1 MDSAGRLSVGP
12 RNLRWVI
19 DVVFL
24 PADPPRAGRLALY
37 GDLTATGFTLPAG
50 VDEKVELVLPRGDQ
64 VRRVTV
70 PVRLLGMEQAL
81 EFLTQAD
88 PTGWAAGSAD
98 GQTWADGPSVVGG
111 SADGSSAGGGSAG
124 GPLAGSG
131 SVGGGRSTYGHS
143 GSWAAWGAAAWAG
156 VGLIGRGRVV
166 PDVGAAGYGVWRV
179 APLDPGDRGWLKN
192 LVAAMPAQAYAVPL
206 EGSRPLRLVDPEQ
219 LVRAFWDALAD
230 TLVRTRAATFAVRAG
245 AEAFA
250 EVEPRELTG
259 STEWLSETALAE
271 EAGARLVLR
280 IEPPED
286 EDEFR
291 AVLQLRSGADPSLL
305 VDVADMWSAPA
316 AVLAALGERA
326 ETDLLLALRRGA
338 RVWPPLSAA
347 LRDAAPA
354 EVVVEDEALDELAGD
369 GTALEGA
376 GIEVLWPAELFAGEL
391 AVRGSVQATPTP
403 GAVTG
408 PDFRLSEL
416 LAFRWRPTLDGSE
429 LTEEEVAALAEAKRP
444 MIRMRGRWVR
454 IDQDLVRKLRRGGT
468 RKLTGA
474 EALGAALTG
483 SIDMDGELVPFDPGG
498 PLQTLLHRLRSAEEP
513 APLAEPV
520 GLRATLR
527 DYQRRGVAWMAH
539 LADLGLGGCLADDM
553 GLGKTIQ
560 VIALHLHLSGRGR
573 GPTIVVCP
581 STLLGTWE
589 RELERFAP
597 DVAVRRYHGVGRTL
611 SDLAADEVVLTTY
624 GVVRQDHRV
633 LSEVSWGL
641 AVADEAQHAKNP
653 LSRTARSLRTLP
665 AATRLALTG
674 TPVENRLS
682 ELWSILDW
690 SAPGLLGTLDRFRH
704 DVAVPVERYHDEEA
718 TARLAR
724 VTRPFLLRRRKSD
737 PGIAPEL
744 PQKSEHDVVVPLT
757 VEQATLYQAVTR
769 ESLAKIEAAEGI
781 ARRGL
786 VLSLLTQLKQVC
798 NHPAQFLHEPGPLP
812 RRSGKLAALDEL
824 LDVILAEGESVL
836 IFSQYVEMCRL
847 IESHLAARQVRT
859 LFLHGGIGV
868 RKREHL
874 VEQFQSG
881 QAQVFL
887 LSLKAGGVGLT
898 LTKATH
904 VVHYDR
910 WWNPAVEDQAT
921 DRAYRIGQDRPV
933 QVHRL
938 VTENTLED
946 RIATVIEAKRN
957 LADAVVG
964 SGEAWLSE
972 LSDSELTELVELSTT
987 PAKSGSASAY
997 NPSAVGKAGS

>member
-1 MDSAGRLSVGP
+1 VVVHRLFVSGG
-12 RNLRWVI
+12 NLSPLRRTLLGMF
-19 DVVFL
+19 DAVFV

-37 GDLTATGFTLPAG
+37 GDLAAAG
-50 VDEKVELVLPRGDQ
+50 EVADGTVELVLPKGSQ
-64 VRRVTV
+64 VRRTTV
-70 PVRLLGMEQAL
+70 PARLLSIAETLDRVMQPL
-81 EFLTQAD
+81 
-88 PTGWAAGSAD
+88 
-98 GQTWADGPSVVGG
+98 
-111 SADGSSAGGGSAG
+111 DGSVSWEAWRAAA
-124 GPLAGSG
+124 LAGM
-131 SVGGGRSTYGHS
+131 
-143 GSWAAWGAAAWAG
+143 
-156 VGLIGRGRVV
+156 GLIARGRLV
-166 PDVGAAGYGVWRV
+166 PDRSPSGYGAWRV
-179 APLDPGDRGWLKN
+179 APLDPLDRGWLRN
-192 LVAAMPAQAYAVPL
+192 LGAAMPPYAYALPI
-206 EGSRPLRLVDPEQ
+206 EGTRPVRLVDPEQ

-230 TLVRTRAATFAVRAG
+230 TMVRTPAAAVAVRGG
-245 AEAFA
+245 AAAFA
-250 EVEPRELTG
+250 EVDPVELTG
-259 STEWLSETALAE
+259 PTAWLDETAQSE

-280 IEPPED
+280 IEPPSSHLD
-286 EDEFR
+286 ESDEFR
-291 AVLQLRSGADPSLL
+291 AVLQLRSGVDPSLL
-305 VDVADMWSAPA
+305 VDVADVWSAPA

-338 RVWPPLSAA
+338 RVWPPLGAA
-347 LRDAAPA
+347 LRDAAPS
-354 EVVVEDEALDELAGD
+354 EVGVDDAALEELAED
-369 GTALEGA
+369 STTLEGA
-376 GIEVLWPAELFAGEL
+376 GIEVLWPTELFAGEL
-391 AVRGSVQATPTP
+391 AVRGTVATPTP

-408 PDFRLSEL
+408 PDFSLNEL
-416 LAFRWRPTLDGSE
+416 VAFRWRPTLDGQE
-429 LTEEEVAALAEAKRP
+429 LSEEEVAALAEAKRP

-454 IDQDLVRKLRRGGT
+454 VDHELVRKLQRGGT

-483 SIDMDGELVPFDPGG
+483 TIGVDGELIAFDADGS
-498 PLQTLLHRLRSAEEP
+498 LASMLTRLRAAEEP
-513 APLAEPV
+513 APFVEPA
-520 GLRATLR
+520 GLHATLR
-527 DYQRRGVAWMAH
+527 DYQRRGVAWMAQ
-539 LADLGLGGCLADDM
+539 LAELGLGGCLADDM

-560 VIALHLHLSGRGR
+560 VIALHLHLLGRGR
-573 GPTIVVCP
+573 GPTLVVCP

-589 RELERFAP
+589 REFARFAP
-597 DVAVRRYHGVGRTL
+597 DVPTRRYHGAGRTL
-611 SDLAADEVVLTTY
+611 SDLSPDEVVLTTY

-633 LSEVSWGL
+633 LGEVFWGL

-653 LSRTARSLRTLP
+653 LSRTARALRTLP
-665 AATRLALTG
+665 SATRIALTG

-690 SAPGLLGTLDRFRH
+690 AAPGLLGTLDRFRH

-744 PQKSEHDVVVPLT
+744 PQKTEHDVVVPLT
-757 VEQATLYQAVTR
+757 VEQATLYQAVAKET
-769 ESLAKIEAAEGI
+769 LAKIESAEGI

-798 NHPAQFLHEPGPLP
+798 NHPAQFLHEPGPLE

-847 IESHLAARQVRT
+847 IEAHLAARRVRS

-868 RKREHL
+868 RKREQL
-874 VEQFQSG
+874 VSEFQAG
-881 QAQVFL
+881 EAQVFL

-898 LTKATH
+898 LTRATH

-946 RIATVIEAKRN
+946 RISTVIAGKRD

-972 LSDSELTELVELSTT
+972 LSDTELAELVELSTA

-997 NPSAVGKAGS
+997 NPSSVGRSVGGEEDE

>member
-1 MDSAGRLSVGP
+1 MV
-12 RNLRWVI
+12 
-19 DVVFL
+19 
-24 PADPPRAGRLALY
+24 Y
-37 GDLTATGFTLPAG
+37 GDVGAEG
-50 VDEKVELVLPRGDQ
+50 DEKVELVLPRGGQ
-64 VRRVTV
+64 VRRVKV
-70 PVRLLGMEQAL
+70 PARVFSVAEGL
-81 EFLTQAD
+81 ELLTQPERAESVLGSL
-88 PTGWAAGSAD
+88 TGAESRSDAARGGSWTGSRDVASARVAGQAGSA
-98 GQTWADGPSVVGG
+98 G
-111 SADGSSAGGGSAG
+111 
-124 GPLAGSG
+124 AGS
-131 SVGGGRSTYGHS
+131 
-143 GSWAAWGAAAWAG
+143 WGAWRAAALAG
-156 VGLIGRGRVV
+156 VGLVGRGRLV
-166 PDVGAAGYGVWRV
+166 PDRSTAGFGAWRV
-179 APLDPGDRGWLKN
+179 APLDPADHGWLKN
-192 LVAAMPAQAYAVPL
+192 LAAAMPAYGYAVPV
-206 EGSRPLRLVDPEQ
+206 EGSRPLRLVEPEQ
-219 LVRAFWDALAD
+219 LIRAFWDALAD
-230 TLVRTRAATFAVRAG
+230 TLVRTPAAGVAVRGG
-245 AEAFA
+245 AAAFA
-250 EVEPRELTG
+250 ETEPVELTG
-259 STEWLSETALAE
+259 STAWLEETALSE

-286 EDEFR
+286 DSEFR
-291 AVLQLRSGADPSLL
+291 AVLQLRSGVDPSLL
-305 VDVADMWSAPA
+305 VDVADVWNAPA

-338 RVWPPLSAA
+338 RVWPPLGAA
-347 LRDAAPA
+347 LKDAAPA
-354 EVVVEDEALDELAGD
+354 EVAVDDQALDELAGD
-369 GTALEGA
+369 SDALDGA

-391 AVRGSVQATPTP
+391 ALRGAVQATPTP

-408 PDFRLSEL
+408 PDFNLTDL
-416 LAFRWRPTLDGSE
+416 LAFKWRPTLDGQD
-429 LTEEEVAALAEAKRP
+429 LTEAEVAALAEAKRP

-454 IDQDLVRKLRRGGT
+454 IDQELVRKLKRGGSK
-468 RKLTGA
+468 KLTGA
-474 EALGAALTG
+474 EALAAALTG
-483 SIDMDGELVPFDPGG
+483 SLEVDGELVAFDADGS
-498 PLQTLLHRLRSAEEP
+498 LQTMVDRLRVAEEP
-513 APLAEPV
+513 EPFTEPM

-527 DYQRRGVAWMAH
+527 DYQRRGVAWMAQ
-539 LADLGLGGCLADDM
+539 LAELGFGGCLADDM

-560 VIALHLHLSGRGR
+560 VIALHLHLSKRGR
-573 GPTIVVCP
+573 GPTLVVCP

-589 RELERFAP
+589 RELAKFAP
-597 DVAVRRYHGVGRTL
+597 DVPCRRYHGAGRSL
-611 SDLAADEVVLTTY
+611 SDLVADEVVLTTY

-633 LSEVSWGL
+633 LGEIFWGL

-653 LSRTARSLRTLP
+653 LSRTARALRTLP

-690 SAPGLLGTLDRFRH
+690 AAPGLLGTLDRFRH

-724 VTRPFLLRRRKSD
+724 VTRPFLLRRKKSD

-744 PQKSEHDVVVPLT
+744 PQKTEHDVVVPLT
-757 VEQATLYQAVTR
+757 AEQATLYQAVAK
-769 ESLAKIEAAEGI
+769 ESLAKIEEAEGI

-868 RKREHL
+868 RKREQL
-874 VEQFQSG
+874 VEQFQAG
-881 QAQVFL
+881 EAQVFL

-938 VTENTLED
+938 LTENTLED
-946 RIATVIEAKRN
+946 RISTVIAAKRE

-972 LSDSELTELVELSTT
+972 LSDSQLTELVELSTT
-987 PAKSGSASAY
+987 PAKSGAASAY
-997 NPSAVGKAGS
+997 NPSAIGKATSSAGGGGSGE

>member
-1 MDSAGRLSVGP
+1 MLDA
-12 RNLRWVI
+12 
-19 DVVFL
+19 VFV

-37 GDLTATGFTLPAG
+37 GDLTAAG
-50 VDEKVELVLPRGDQ
+50 ETADGTVDLVLPRGST
-64 VRRVTV
+64 VRRTTV
-70 PVRLLGMEQAL
+70 PARLLRISEVL
-81 EFLTQAD
+81 SRLTTLDGVEGSFAA
-88 PTGWAAGSAD
+88 WRAAG
-98 GQTWADGPSVVGG
+98 
-111 SADGSSAGGGSAG
+111 
-124 GPLAGSG
+124 LAGL
-131 SVGGGRSTYGHS
+131 V
-143 GSWAAWGAAAWAG
+143 
-156 VGLIGRGRVV
+156 LIGRGRLV
-166 PDVGAAGYGVWRV
+166 PDQSAEGYGAWRV
-179 APLDPGDRGWLKN
+179 APLDPLDRAWLRN
-192 LVAAMPAQAYAVPL
+192 LSAAMPAYGHALPI
-206 EGSRPLRLVDPEQ
+206 EGTRPVRLVDPEQ

-230 TLVRTRAATFAVRAG
+230 ALVRTPAAAVATRPGATPFAAID
-245 AEAFA
+245 
-250 EVEPRELTG
+250 PTPLPDPT
-259 STEWLSETALAE
+259 TWLEETALAE

-280 IEPPED
+280 IEPPDSPD
-286 EDEFR
+286 EAVEVQDVENFR
-291 AVLQLRSGADPSLL
+291 AVLQLRSGVDPSLL
-305 VDVADMWSAPA
+305 VDVADLWNAPA
-316 AVLAALGERA
+316 AVLTALGERA

-338 RVWPPLSAA
+338 RVWPPLGSA
-347 LRDAAPA
+347 LRDAAPE
-354 EVVVEDEALDELAGD
+354 EVPIDDEALEELAEGS
-369 GTALEGA
+369 TALEGA
-376 GIEVLWPAELFAGEL
+376 GIEVLWPTELFAGEL
-391 AVRGSVQATPTP
+391 AVRGTVATPTP
-403 GAVTG
+403 GAITG
-408 PDFRLSEL
+408 PDFSLNDL
-416 LAFRWRPTLDGSE
+416 VAFRWRPTLDGAD
-429 LTEEEVAALAEAKRP
+429 LTEAEVAALAEAKRP
-444 MIRMRGRWVR
+444 MIRMRGRWIRV
-454 IDQDLVRKLRRGGT
+454 DQDVVRRLRAGST
-468 RKLTGA
+468 RELTGA

-483 SIDMDGELVPFDPGG
+483 TIDIDGELIPFDADGS
-498 PLQTLLHRLRSAEEP
+498 LAAMLARLRTTEEP
-513 APLAEPV
+513 APFTDPV

-527 DYQRRGVAWMAH
+527 DYQRRGVAWMAQ
-539 LADLGLGGCLADDM
+539 LANLGLGGCLADDM

-560 VIALHLHLSGRGR
+560 VIALHLQLERR
-573 GPTIVVCP
+573 GPTLVVCP

-589 RELERFAP
+589 REFERFAP
-597 DVAVRRYHGVGRTL
+597 DVPTRRYHGAGRTL
-611 SDLAADEVVLTTY
+611 GDLAPDEVVLTTY
-624 GVVRQDHRV
+624 GVVRQDHR
-633 LSEVSWGL
+633 LLGEVAWGL

-653 LSRTARSLRTLP
+653 LSRTARALRTLP
-665 AATRLALTG
+665 SATRIALTG

-704 DVAVPVERYHDEEA
+704 DVAVPVERFQDEEA

-744 PQKSEHDVVVPLT
+744 PRKSEHDVVVPLT
-757 VEQATLYQAVTR
+757 TEQATLYQAVAKET
-769 ESLAKIEAAEGI
+769 LAKIESAEGI

-798 NHPAQFLHEPGPLP
+798 NHPAQFLHEPGPLE

-847 IESHLAARQVRT
+847 IEAHLAARQVKS

-868 RKREHL
+868 RKREQL
-874 VEQFQSG
+874 VEEFQSG
-881 QAQVFL
+881 AAQVFL

-898 LTKATH
+898 LTQATH

-946 RIATVIEAKRN
+946 RISTVINAKRD

-972 LSDSELTELVELSTT
+972 LSDAELTELVELSTG

-997 NPSAVGKAGS
+997 NPSAVGKSDA

>member
-1 MDSAGRLSVGP
+1 MQGAGCCLWTTESGMSVPIG
-12 RNLRWVI
+12 RVRGVLEVT
-19 DVVFL
+19 FS
-24 PADPPRAGRLALY
+24 PADPPRAGRLVLY
-37 GDLTATGFTLPAG
+37 GDLASAGLTAHA
-50 VDEKVELVLPRGDQ
+50 KVELVQPRGTQ
-64 VRRVTV
+64 IRRVQV
-70 PVRLLGMEQAL
+70 PAYLLSAADGWTY
-81 EFLTQAD
+81 LTQVVDD
-88 PTGWAAGSAD
+88 PSPSRRAWAA
-98 GQTWADGPSVVGG
+98 
-111 SADGSSAGGGSAG
+111 
-124 GPLAGSG
+124 
-131 SVGGGRSTYGHS
+131 
-143 GSWAAWGAAAWAG
+143 AALAG
-156 VGLIGRGRVV
+156 VGLIGRGRLV
-166 PDVGAAGYGVWRV
+166 PDVSPAGFGAWRV
-179 APLDPGDRGWLKN
+179 APLDPADHGWLRN
-192 LVAAMPAQAYAVPL
+192 LAAAMPAAGHAL
-206 EGSRPLRLVDPEQ
+206 AIEGSRQLRLVDPEQ

-230 TLVRTRAATFAVRAG
+230 TLVRTPAAAVAVRAG
-245 AEAFA
+245 AAAFA
-250 EVEPRELTG
+250 EVEPIEVSG
-259 STEWLSETALAE
+259 STAWLEETARSE

-286 EDEFR
+286 DTEFR
-291 AVLQLRSGADPSLL
+291 AVLQLRSGVDPSLL
-305 VDVADMWSAPA
+305 VDVADVWNAPP
-316 AVLAALGERA
+316 AVLAALGEQA

-338 RVWPPLSAA
+338 RVWPPLGAA

-354 EVVVEDEALDELAGD
+354 EVPVGDEALDELAGD
-369 GTALEGA
+369 SDALDGA

-391 AVRGSVQATPTP
+391 ALRGAVQATPTP

-408 PDFRLSEL
+408 PDFSLTDL
-416 LAFRWRPTLDGSE
+416 LAFKWRPTLDGQE
-429 LTEEEVAALAEAKRP
+429 LTEAEVAALAEAKRP

-454 IDQDLVRKLRRGGT
+454 IDQELVRKLRQGGS
-468 RKLTGA
+468 RKLSGA

-483 SIDMDGELVPFDPGG
+483 TLEVDGELVAFDADGS
-498 PLQTLLHRLRSAEEP
+498 LRMMVERLRAAEQPEP
-513 APLAEPV
+513 MAEPV

-527 DYQRRGVAWMAH
+527 DYQRRGVAWMAQ
-539 LADLGLGGCLADDM
+539 LAELGFGGCLADDM

-560 VIALHLHLSGRGR
+560 VIALHLQLSQRGR
-573 GPTIVVCP
+573 GPTLVVCP

-589 RELERFAP
+589 RELTKFAP
-597 DVAVRRYHGVGRTL
+597 DVPVRRYHGAGRSL
-611 SDLAADEVVLTTY
+611 SDLVADEVVLTTY

-633 LSEVSWGL
+633 LGEIFWGL

-653 LSRTARSLRTLP
+653 LSRTARALRTLP

-690 SAPGLLGTLDRFRH
+690 AAPGLLGTLDRFRH

-724 VTRPFLLRRRKSD
+724 VTRPFLLRRKKSD

-744 PQKSEHDVVVPLT
+744 PQKTEHDVVVPLT
-757 VEQATLYQAVTR
+757 SEQATLYQAVAKET
-769 ESLAKIEAAEGI
+769 LAKIEEAEGM

-847 IESHLAARQVRT
+847 IEAHLAARQVRT

-868 RKREHL
+868 RKREQL
-874 VEQFQSG
+874 VEQFQAG
-881 QAQVFL
+881 EAQVFL

-921 DRAYRIGQDRPV
+921 DRAYRIGQDKPV

-946 RIATVIEAKRN
+946 RISTVIATKRQ

-972 LSDSELTELVELSTT
+972 LSDTELTELVELSTT
-987 PAKSGSASAY
+987 PAKSGAASAY
-997 NPSAVGKAGS
+997 NPSTVGRTPTPAVPAGPAATPPARDVGVADE

>member
-1 MDSAGRLSVGP
+1 MFDA
-12 RNLRWVI
+12 
-19 DVVFL
+19 VFV

-37 GDLTATGFTLPAG
+37 GDLAAVSEVADGT
-50 VDEKVELVLPRGDQ
+50 VSLVLPKGSQ
-64 VRRVTV
+64 VRRTTV
-70 PVRLLGMEQAL
+70 PARLLTIAQVLDRVRDGS
-81 EFLTQAD
+81 D
-88 PTGWAAGSAD
+88 GSASWEAWR
-98 GQTWADGPSVVGG
+98 TA
-111 SADGSSAGGGSAG
+111 A
-124 GPLAGSG
+124 LAGL
-131 SVGGGRSTYGHS
+131 
-143 GSWAAWGAAAWAG
+143 
-156 VGLIGRGRVV
+156 GLIARGRLV
-166 PDVGAAGYGVWRV
+166 PDRSPSGYGAWRV
-179 APLDPGDRGWLKN
+179 APLDPLDRGWLKN
-192 LVAAMPAQAYAVPL
+192 LGAAMPPYAHALPID
-206 EGSRPLRLVDPEQ
+206 GTRPVRLVDPEQ
-219 LVRAFWDALAD
+219 LVRAFWDAIAD
-230 TLVRTRAATFAVRAG
+230 TLVRTPAAAVAVRPG
-245 AEAFA
+245 AAAFA
-250 EVEPRELTG
+250 SVDPIETTG
-259 STEWLSETALAE
+259 PTGWLEETAQTE
-271 EAGARLVLR
+271 EAGSRLVLR
-280 IEPPED
+280 IEPPE
-286 EDEFR
+286 EDSDFR
-291 AVLQLRSGADPSLL
+291 AVLQLRSGVDPSLL
-305 VDVADMWSAPA
+305 VDVEDVWNAPA
-316 AVLAALGERA
+316 AVLSALGERA

-338 RVWPPLSAA
+338 RVWPPLGAA
-347 LRDAAPA
+347 LRDAAPS
-354 EVVVEDEALDELAGD
+354 EVEVDDEALEELAEGS
-369 GTALEGA
+369 TALEGA
-376 GIEVLWPAELFAGEL
+376 GIEVLWPTELFAGEL
-391 AVRGSVQATPTP
+391 AVRGTVATPTP

-408 PDFRLSEL
+408 PDFNLNEL
-416 LAFRWRPTLDGSE
+416 VAFRWRPTLDGQE
-429 LTEEEVAALAEAKRP
+429 LTEQEVAALAEAKRP

-454 IDQDLVRKLRRGGT
+454 VDHDLVRKLRRDGT

-483 SIDMDGELVPFDPGG
+483 TIEVDGELVAFDPNGS
-498 PLQTLLHRLRSAEEP
+498 LASMLARLRAAEEP
-513 APLAEPV
+513 APFAEPS
-520 GLRATLR
+520 GLNATLR
-527 DYQRRGVAWMAH
+527 DYQRRGVAWMAQ
-539 LADLGLGGCLADDM
+539 LAGLGLGGCLADDM

-560 VIALHLHLSGRGR
+560 VIALHLALLGR
-573 GPTIVVCP
+573 GPTLVVCP

-589 RELERFAP
+589 REFARFAP
-597 DVAVRRYHGVGRTL
+597 DVPTRRYHGAGRTL
-611 SDLAADEVVLTTY
+611 SDLAPDEVVLTTY

-633 LSEVSWGL
+633 IGEVFWGL

-653 LSRTARSLRTLP
+653 LSRTARALRTLP
-665 AATRLALTG
+665 SATRIALTG

-690 SAPGLLGTLDRFRH
+690 AAPGLLGTLDRFRQ

-744 PQKSEHDVVVPLT
+744 PQKTEHDVVVPLT
-757 VEQATLYQAVTR
+757 VEQATLYQAVAKET
-769 ESLAKIEAAEGI
+769 LAKIESAEGI

-798 NHPAQFLHEPGPLP
+798 NHPAQFLHEPGPLE

-847 IESHLAARQVRT
+847 IEAHLAARQIKS

-868 RKREHL
+868 RKREQL
-874 VEQFQSG
+874 VAEFQSG
-881 QAQVFL
+881 EAQVFL

-898 LTKATH
+898 LTQATH

-946 RIATVIEAKRN
+946 RISTVIASKRN

-972 LSDSELTELVELSTT
+972 LSDAELTELVELSTG
-987 PAKSGSASAY
+987 PVKSGSASAY
-997 NPSAVGKAGS
+997 NPSAVGKSPAVVGDDDE

>member
-1 MDSAGRLSVGP
+1 MVRRTVLGMLDA
-12 RNLRWVI
+12 
-19 DVVFL
+19 VFV

-37 GDLTATGFTLPAG
+37 GDLTGAG
-50 VDEKVELVLPRGDQ
+50 EEANGTVELVLPRGST
-64 VRRVTV
+64 VRRTTV
-70 PVRLLGMEQAL
+70 PARLLSMTEV
-81 EFLTQAD
+81 LTRLTAPD
-88 PTGWAAGSAD
+88 DGDSNPDRVGSTSWSAWRAAG
-98 GQTWADGPSVVGG
+98 
-111 SADGSSAGGGSAG
+111 
-124 GPLAGSG
+124 LAGL
-131 SVGGGRSTYGHS
+131 V
-143 GSWAAWGAAAWAG
+143 
-156 VGLIGRGRVV
+156 LIGRGRLV
-166 PDVGAAGYGVWRV
+166 PDRSPEGYGAWRV
-179 APLDPGDRGWLKN
+179 APLDPLDHAWLRN
-192 LVAAMPAQAYAVPL
+192 LSAAMPAYGHALPI
-206 EGSRPLRLVDPEQ
+206 EGTKPVRLVDPQQ
-219 LVRAFWDALAD
+219 LLRAFWDALAD
-230 TLVRTRAATFAVRAG
+230 TIVRTPSAAIAGRPGAAPFAAVDPVALPG
-245 AEAFA
+245 
-250 EVEPRELTG
+250 P
-259 STEWLSETALAE
+259 SNWLDETALAE

-280 IEPPED
+280 IEPPELD
-286 EDEFR
+286 QETFR
-291 AVLQLRSGADPSLL
+291 GVLQLRSGLDPSLL
-305 VDVADMWSAPA
+305 VDVADMWNAPA
-316 AVLAALGERA
+316 AVLTALGERA

-338 RVWPPLSAA
+338 RVWPPLGAA
-347 LRDAAPA
+347 LRDAAPE
-354 EVVVEDEALDELAGD
+354 EVGIDDEALEELAEGS
-369 GTALEGA
+369 TALEGA
-376 GIEVLWPAELFAGEL
+376 GIEVLWPTDLFAGEL
-391 AVRGSVQATPTP
+391 AVRGSVATPTP
-403 GAVTG
+403 GAITG
-408 PDFRLSEL
+408 PDFSLNDL
-416 LAFRWRPTLDGSE
+416 VAFRWRPTLDGQD
-429 LTEEEVAALAEAKRP
+429 LTEAEVGALAEAKRP
-444 MIRMRGRWVR
+444 MIRMRGRWIRV
-454 IDQDLVRKLRRGGT
+454 DQDVVRRLRNGSS

-483 SIDMDGELVPFDPGG
+483 TIDVDGELIPFDADGS
-498 PLQTLLHRLRSAEEP
+498 LAAMLARLRTGEEP
-513 APLAEPV
+513 APFTDPV

-527 DYQRRGVAWMAH
+527 DYQRRGVAWMAQ
-539 LADLGLGGCLADDM
+539 LANLGLGGCLADDM

-560 VIALHLHLSGRGR
+560 VIALHLQLERR
-573 GPTIVVCP
+573 GPTLVVCP

-589 RELERFAP
+589 REFERFAP
-597 DVAVRRYHGVGRTL
+597 DVPTRRYHGAGRTL
-611 SDLAADEVVLTTY
+611 SDIAPDEVVLTTY

-633 LSEVSWGL
+633 LGEVAWGL
-641 AVADEAQHAKNP
+641 VVADEAQHAKNP
-653 LSRTARSLRTLP
+653 LSRTARALRTLP
-665 AATRLALTG
+665 SATRIALTG

-704 DVAVPVERYHDEEA
+704 DVAVPVERFHDEEA

-744 PQKSEHDVVVPLT
+744 PQKSERDVVVPLT
-757 VEQATLYQAVTR
+757 VEQATLYQAVAKET
-769 ESLAKIEAAEGI
+769 LAKIEEAEGI

-798 NHPAQFLHEPGPLP
+798 NHPAQFLHEAGPLE

-824 LDVILAEGESVL
+824 LDVILSEGESVL

-847 IESHLAARQVRT
+847 IEAHLAARQIKS

-868 RKREHL
+868 RKREQL
-874 VEQFQSG
+874 VSEFQSG
-881 QAQVFL
+881 AAPVFL

-898 LTKATH
+898 LTRATH

-946 RIATVIEAKRN
+946 RISTVINAKRD

-997 NPSAVGKAGS
+997 NPSAVGKSDG

>member
-1 MDSAGRLSVGP
+1 MFDA
-12 RNLRWVI
+12 
-19 DVVFL
+19 VFV

-37 GDLTATGFTLPAG
+37 GDLAPTGEQADG
-50 VDEKVELVLPRGDQ
+50 SVELVLPRGSV
-64 VRRVTV
+64 VRRTTV
-70 PVRLLGMEQAL
+70 PARLLRMDEV
-81 EFLTQAD
+81 LTRLGQTD
-88 PTGWAAGSAD
+88 GSA
-98 GQTWADGPSVVGG
+98 
-111 SADGSSAGGGSAG
+111 
-124 GPLAGSG
+124 
-131 SVGGGRSTYGHS
+131 
-143 GSWAAWGAAAWAG
+143 SWAAWRAAALAG
-156 VGLIGRGRVV
+156 LVLVGRGRLV
-166 PDVGAAGYGVWRV
+166 PDRSPEGYGAWRV
-179 APLDPGDRGWLKN
+179 APLDPIDRAWLRN
-192 LVAAMPAQAYAVPL
+192 LGAAMPAYGHALPI
-206 EGSRPLRLVDPEQ
+206 EGTRPVRLVDPEQ

-230 TLVRTRAATFAVRAG
+230 ALVRTPAAVVATRPGAAPFAA
-245 AEAFA
+245 AEPAA
-250 EVEPRELTG
+250 LPG
-259 STEWLSETALAE
+259 PSNWLEETALAE

-280 IEPPED
+280 IEPPFEED
-286 EDEFR
+286 TPDFR
-291 AVLQLRSGADPSLL
+291 AVLQLRSGLDPSLL
-305 VDVADMWSAPA
+305 VDVADMWNAPA
-316 AVLAALGERA
+316 AVLSALGERA

-338 RVWPPLSAA
+338 RVWPPLGAA
-347 LRDAAPA
+347 LRDAAPE
-354 EVVVEDEALDELAGD
+354 EVSVDDTALEELAED
-369 GTALEGA
+369 TAALEGA
-376 GIEVLWPAELFAGEL
+376 GIEVLWPTELFAGEL
-391 AVRGSVQATPTP
+391 AVRGTVATPTP

-408 PDFRLSEL
+408 PDFNLNDL
-416 LAFRWRPTLDGSE
+416 VAFRWRPTLDGQE
-429 LTEEEVAALAEAKRP
+429 LTEAEVAALAEAKRP

-454 IDQDLVRKLRRGGT
+454 VDQDLVRKLRSGT
-468 RKLTGA
+468 SRKLTGA

-483 SIDMDGELVPFDPGG
+483 TIEVDGELVAFDANGS
-498 PLQTLLHRLRSAEEP
+498 LATMLTRLRAAEEP
-513 APLAEPV
+513 TALTEPE
-520 GLRATLR
+520 GLSATLR
-527 DYQRRGVAWMAH
+527 DYQRRGVAWMAQ
-539 LADLGLGGCLADDM
+539 LANLGLGGCLADDM

-560 VIALHLHLSGRGR
+560 VIALHLQLRDR
-573 GPTIVVCP
+573 GPTLVVCP

-589 RELERFAP
+589 REFDRFAP
-597 DVAVRRYHGVGRTL
+597 GVPTRRYHGSGRNL
-611 SDLAADEVVLTTY
+611 SDLAPDEVVLTTY

-633 LSEVSWGL
+633 LGEVFWGL

-653 LSRTARSLRTLP
+653 LSRTARALRTLP
-665 AATRLALTG
+665 SATRIALTG

-690 SAPGLLGTLDRFRH
+690 AAPGLLGTLDRFRH
-704 DVAVPVERYHDEEA
+704 DVAVPVERFHDEEA

-744 PQKSEHDVVVPLT
+744 PQKSERDVVVPLT
-757 VEQATLYQAVTR
+757 VEQATLYQAVAKET
-769 ESLAKIEAAEGI
+769 LAKIESAEGI

-798 NHPAQFLHEPGPLP
+798 NHPAQFLHEPGPLE

-847 IESHLAARQVRT
+847 IEAHLAARQVKT

-868 RKREHL
+868 RKREQL
-874 VEQFQSG
+874 VAQFQSG
-881 QAQVFL
+881 EAQVFL

-898 LTKATH
+898 LTRATH

-946 RIATVIEAKRN
+946 RISAVIAAKRN

-972 LSDSELTELVELSTT
+972 LSDAELSELVELSTG
-987 PAKSGSASAY
+987 PVKSGAASAY
-997 NPSAVGKAGS
+997 NPSAVGKSSGDDDD

>member
-1 MDSAGRLSVGP
+1 MVRRTVLGMLDA
-12 RNLRWVI
+12 
-19 DVVFL
+19 VFV

-37 GDLTATGFTLPAG
+37 GDLAAAG
-50 VDEKVELVLPRGDQ
+50 EQSDGTVDLVLPRGST
-64 VRRVTV
+64 VRRTTV
-70 PVRLLGMEQAL
+70 PARLLSMPELLAR
-81 EFLTQAD
+81 LTGPD
-88 PTGWAAGSAD
+88 VDSDSCAA
-98 GQTWADGPSVVGG
+98 
-111 SADGSSAGGGSAG
+111 
-124 GPLAGSG
+124 
-131 SVGGGRSTYGHS
+131 
-143 GSWAAWGAAAWAG
+143 SWAAWRAAGLAG
-156 VGLIGRGRVV
+156 LVLIGRGRLV
-166 PDVGAAGYGVWRV
+166 PDHSPDGYGAWRV
-179 APLDPGDRGWLKN
+179 APLDPIDRAWLRN
-192 LVAAMPAQAYAVPL
+192 LGAAMPAYGHALPI
-206 EGSRPLRLVDPEQ
+206 EGTRPVRLVDPEQ

-230 TLVRTRAATFAVRAG
+230 SIVRTPAAAVATRPGAAPFAATDPTTLIG
-245 AEAFA
+245 
-250 EVEPRELTG
+250 P
-259 STEWLSETALAE
+259 SSWLDETALAE

-280 IEPPED
+280 IEPPELPQ
-286 EDEFR
+286 ESFR
-291 AVLQLRSGADPSLL
+291 GVLQLRSGLDPSLL
-305 VDVADMWSAPA
+305 VDVADMWNAPA
-316 AVLAALGERA
+316 AVLTALGERA

-338 RVWPPLSAA
+338 RVWPPLGAA
-347 LRDAAPA
+347 LRDAAPE
-354 EVVVEDEALDELAGD
+354 EVGIDDVALDELAEGSSE
-369 GTALEGA
+369 LEGA
-376 GIEVLWPAELFAGEL
+376 GIEVLWPTDLFAGEL
-391 AVRGSVQATPTP
+391 AVRGSVATPTP
-403 GAVTG
+403 GAITG
-408 PDFRLSEL
+408 PDFSLNDL
-416 LAFRWRPTLDGSE
+416 VAFRWRPTLDGQD
-429 LTEEEVAALAEAKRP
+429 LTEAEVGALAEAKRP
-444 MIRMRGRWVR
+444 MVRMRGRWIRV
-454 IDQDLVRKLRRGGT
+454 DQDVVRRLRNGST

-483 SIDMDGELVPFDPGG
+483 TIDVDGELVPFDADGS
-498 PLQTLLHRLRSAEEP
+498 LAAMLARLRTAEEP
-513 APLAEPV
+513 APFTDPV
-520 GLRATLR
+520 GLHATLR
-527 DYQRRGVAWMAH
+527 DYQRRGVAWMAQ
-539 LADLGLGGCLADDM
+539 LANLGLGGCLADDM

-560 VIALHLHLSGRGR
+560 VIALHLQLERR
-573 GPTIVVCP
+573 GPTLVVCP

-589 RELERFAP
+589 REFERFAP
-597 DVAVRRYHGVGRTL
+597 DVPTRRYHGAGRTL
-611 SDLAADEVVLTTY
+611 SDIAPDEVVLTTY

-633 LSEVSWGL
+633 LGEVPWGL
-641 AVADEAQHAKNP
+641 VVADEAQHAKNP
-653 LSRTARSLRTLP
+653 LSRTARALRTLP
-665 AATRLALTG
+665 SATRIALTG

-704 DVAVPVERYHDEEA
+704 DVAVPVERFHDEEA
-718 TARLAR
+718 TVRLAR

-744 PQKSEHDVVVPLT
+744 PQKSERDVVVPLT
-757 VEQATLYQAVTR
+757 VEQATLYQAVAKET
-769 ESLAKIEAAEGI
+769 LAKIEEAEGI

-798 NHPAQFLHEPGPLP
+798 NHPAQFLHEPGPLE

-847 IESHLAARQVRT
+847 IEAHLAARQIKS

-868 RKREHL
+868 RKREQL
-874 VEQFQSG
+874 VADFQSG
-881 QAQVFL
+881 AAQVFL

-898 LTKATH
+898 LTQATH

-946 RIATVIEAKRN
+946 RISTVINAKRD

-997 NPSAVGKAGS
+997 NPSAVGKSGG

>member
-1 MDSAGRLSVGP
+1 MLDA
-12 RNLRWVI
+12 
-19 DVVFL
+19 VFV

-37 GDLTATGFTLPAG
+37 GDLTAAG
-50 VDEKVELVLPRGDQ
+50 EQADGTVDLVLPRGST
-64 VRRVTV
+64 VRRTTV
-70 PVRLLGMEQAL
+70 PARLLTMPELLAR
-81 EFLTQAD
+81 LTAPD
-88 PTGWAAGSAD
+88 DAAPGAGDDGSA
-98 GQTWADGPSVVGG
+98 
-111 SADGSSAGGGSAG
+111 
-124 GPLAGSG
+124 
-131 SVGGGRSTYGHS
+131 
-143 GSWAAWGAAAWAG
+143 SWAAWRAAGLAG
-156 VGLIGRGRVV
+156 LVLIGRGRLV
-166 PDVGAAGYGVWRV
+166 PDRSPDGYGAWRV
-179 APLDPGDRGWLKN
+179 APLDPLDHAWLRN
-192 LVAAMPAQAYAVPL
+192 LSAAMPAYGHALPI
-206 EGSRPLRLVDPEQ
+206 EGTRPVRLVDPGQ

-230 TLVRTRAATFAVRAG
+230 TIVRTPAAAVATRPGAAPFAA
-245 AEAFA
+245 AEPAT
-250 EVEPRELTG
+250 LTG
-259 STEWLSETALAE
+259 PSSWLDETALAE

-280 IEPPED
+280 IEPPE
-286 EDEFR
+286 EEETFR
-291 AVLQLRSGADPSLL
+291 GVLQLRSGFDPSLL
-305 VDVADMWSAPA
+305 VDVADMWNAPA
-316 AVLAALGERA
+316 AVLTALGERA

-338 RVWPPLSAA
+338 RVWPPLGSA
-347 LRDAAPA
+347 LRDAAPE
-354 EVVVEDEALDELAGD
+354 EVSIDDEALEELAEGS
-369 GTALEGA
+369 TALEGA
-376 GIEVLWPAELFAGEL
+376 GIEVLWPTDLFAGEL
-391 AVRGSVQATPTP
+391 AVRGSVATPTP
-403 GAVTG
+403 GAITG
-408 PDFRLSEL
+408 PDFSLHDL
-416 LAFRWRPTLDGSE
+416 VAFRWRPTLDGQD
-429 LTEEEVAALAEAKRP
+429 LTEAEVGALAEAKRP
-444 MIRMRGRWVR
+444 MIRMRGRWIRV
-454 IDQDLVRKLRRGGT
+454 DQDVVRRLRNGST

-483 SIDMDGELVPFDPGG
+483 TIDVDGELVPFDADGS
-498 PLQTLLHRLRSAEEP
+498 LAAMLARLRTAEEP
-513 APLAEPV
+513 APFTDPV

-527 DYQRRGVAWMAH
+527 DYQRRGVAWMAQ
-539 LADLGLGGCLADDM
+539 LANLGLGGCLADDM

-560 VIALHLHLSGRGR
+560 VIALHLQLERR
-573 GPTIVVCP
+573 GPTLVVCP

-589 RELERFAP
+589 REFERFAP
-597 DVAVRRYHGVGRTL
+597 DVPTRRYHGAGRTL
-611 SDLAADEVVLTTY
+611 SDVAPDEVVLTTY

-633 LSEVSWGL
+633 LGEVAWGL

-653 LSRTARSLRTLP
+653 LSRTARALRTLP
-665 AATRLALTG
+665 SATRIALTG

-704 DVAVPVERYHDEEA
+704 DVAVPVERFHDEEA

-724 VTRPFLLRRRKSD
+724 VTRPFLLRRRKID

-744 PQKSEHDVVVPLT
+744 PQKSERDVVVPLT
-757 VEQATLYQAVTR
+757 VEQATLYQAVAKET
-769 ESLAKIEAAEGI
+769 LAKIEEAEGI

-798 NHPAQFLHEPGPLP
+798 NHPAQFLHEPGPLE

-847 IESHLAARQVRT
+847 IEAHLAARQIKS

-868 RKREHL
+868 RKREQL
-874 VEQFQSG
+874 VSQFQEG
-881 QAQVFL
+881 EAQVFL

-898 LTKATH
+898 LTRATH

-946 RIATVIEAKRN
+946 RISTVINAKRD

-972 LSDSELTELVELSTT
+972 LSDTELTELVELSTT

-997 NPSAVGKAGS
+997 NPSAVGKSDG

>member
-1 MDSAGRLSVGP
+1 MVFVPGELP
-12 RNLRWVI
+12 RV
-19 DVVFL
+19 
-24 PADPPRAGRLALY
+24 GRLAVY
-37 GDLTATGFTLPAG
+37 GDLGG
-50 VDEKVELVLPRGDQ
+50 VGLVADGVVELVLPRGKQ
-64 VRRVTV
+64 LRRVEV
-70 PVRLLGMEQAL
+70 AARLLSVAEAL
-81 EFLTQAD
+81 EFLGK
-88 PTGWAAGSAD
+88 PAGEGESA
-98 GQTWADGPSVVGG
+98 SH
-111 SADGSSAGGGSAG
+111 
-124 GPLAGSG
+124 
-131 SVGGGRSTYGHS
+131 R
-143 GSWAAWGAAAWAG
+143 AWRAAALAG
-156 VGLIGRGRVV
+156 VGLIARGRLV
-166 PDVGAAGYGVWRV
+166 PEKSPSGCGAWRV
-179 APLDPGDRGWLKN
+179 APLDPADRGWLKN
-192 LVAAMPAQAYAVPL
+192 LGAAMPAHGHAVPV
-206 EGSRPLRLVDPEQ
+206 EGSRPIRLADPEL

-230 TLVRTRAATFAVRAG
+230 TLVRTPAAGFAVREG
-245 AEAFA
+245 AAAFA

-259 STEWLSETALAE
+259 PTEWLDETALSE

-286 EDEFR
+286 DSEFK
-291 AVLQLRSGADPSLL
+291 AVLQLRSGMDPSLL
-305 VDVADMWSAPA
+305 VDVADVWNAPA

-338 RVWPPLSAA
+338 RVWPPLGAA
-347 LRDAAPA
+347 LKDAAP
-354 EVVVEDEALDELAGD
+354 ESVGIDDEALDELAGD
-369 GTALEGA
+369 SAALDGA

-391 AVRGSVQATPTP
+391 AVRGAVQATPTP

-408 PDFRLSEL
+408 SGFSMHEL
-416 LAFRWRPTLDGSE
+416 LAFKWRPTLDGQE
-429 LTEEEVAALAEAKRP
+429 LTEAEVAALAEAKRP

-454 IDQDLVRKLRRGGT
+454 IDQDLVRKLRHGGS

-483 SIDMDGELVPFDPGG
+483 MIEVDGELVAFDAGGSLQTMVDRLRTFREPDPG
-498 PLQTLLHRLRSAEEP
+498 AEP
-513 APLAEPV
+513 AGGESGVGGQPGLSLEPV

-539 LADLGLGGCLADDM
+539 LAELGLGGCLADDM

-560 VIALHLHLSGRGR
+560 VIALHLQLRGR
-573 GPTIVVCP
+573 GPTLVVCP

-589 RELERFAP
+589 RELGKFAP
-597 DVAVRRYHGVGRTL
+597 DVPTRRYHGAGRSL

-633 LSEVSWGL
+633 LGEIFWGL

-653 LSRTARSLRTLP
+653 LSRTARALRTLP

-690 SAPGLLGTLDRFRH
+690 AAPGLLGTLDRFRH
-704 DVAVPVERYHDEEA
+704 DIAVPVERYHDEEA

-724 VTRPFLLRRRKSD
+724 VTRPFLLRRKKTD

-744 PQKSEHDVVVPLT
+744 PQKTENDLVVPLT
-757 VEQATLYQAVTR
+757 TEQATLYQAVAKET
-769 ESLAKIEAAEGI
+769 LAKIEEADGI

-868 RKREHL
+868 RKREQL
-874 VEQFQSG
+874 VEQFQAG
-881 QAQVFL
+881 EAQVFL

-946 RIATVIEAKRN
+946 RISAVIAAKRD

-972 LSDSELTELVELSTT
+972 LSDTELTELVELSTT
-987 PAKSGSASAY
+987 PAKSGAASAY
-997 NPSAVGKAGS
+997 NPSAVGRTA

>member
-1 MDSAGRLSVGP
+1 MSVEVGTV
-12 RNLRWVI
+12 R
-19 DVVFL
+19 
-24 PADPPRAGRLALY
+24 
-37 GDLTATGFTLPAG
+37 G
-50 VDEKVELVLPRGDQ
+50 VVELVFLAGEPPRVGRVAVHGDLAA
-64 VRRVTV
+64 VGFEADGRVELVHLRAGGPRRVKV
-70 PVRLLGMEQAL
+70 AAKLLSAREAL
-81 EFLTQAD
+81 EFLTRPASD
-88 PTGWAAGSAD
+88 TDSASHRAWRSAA
-98 GQTWADGPSVVGG
+98 
-111 SADGSSAGGGSAG
+111 
-124 GPLAGSG
+124 LAGI
-131 SVGGGRSTYGHS
+131 
-143 GSWAAWGAAAWAG
+143 
-156 VGLIGRGRVV
+156 GLVARGRLV
-166 PDVGAAGYGVWRV
+166 PDKGTTGIGAWRV
-179 APLDPGDRGWLKN
+179 GPLDPADRGWLKN
-192 LVAAMPAQAYAVPL
+192 LAASMPAEAYAVPV

-219 LVRAFWDALAD
+219 LVRVFWDALAD
-230 TLVRTRAATFAVRAG
+230 ALVRTPAAGVAVR
-245 AEAFA
+245 EAARPFA
-250 EVEPRELTG
+250 DVEPMPIAG
-259 STEWLSETALAE
+259 PTEWLDETALSE

-280 IEPPED
+280 IEPPE
-286 EDEFR
+286 EDDDFK
-291 AVLQLRSGADPSLL
+291 AVLQLRSGVDPSLL
-305 VDVADMWSAPA
+305 VDVADVWNAPA

-338 RVWPPLSAA
+338 RVWPPLGAA
-347 LRDAAPA
+347 LKDAAP
-354 EVVVEDEALDELAGD
+354 ESVGIDDEALDELASD
-369 GTALEGA
+369 SAALDGA

-391 AVRGSVQATPTP
+391 AVRGAVATPTP

-408 PDFRLSEL
+408 PDFSLNDL
-416 LAFRWRPTLDGSE
+416 LAFKWRPTLDGQE
-429 LTEEEVAALAEAKRP
+429 LTEAEVAALAEAKRP

-454 IDQDLVRKLRRGGT
+454 IDQDLARKLRRGGS

-483 SIDMDGELVPFDPGG
+483 TIEVDGELVAFDAGG
-498 PLQTLLHRLRSAEEP
+498 SLRAMVDRLRTAGEP
-513 APLAEPV
+513 TEADQPI

-527 DYQRRGVAWMAH
+527 DYQKRGVAWMAQ

-560 VIALHLHLSGRGR
+560 VIALHLQLSKRGR
-573 GPTIVVCP
+573 GPTLVVCP

-589 RELERFAP
+589 REFQKFAP
-597 DVAVRRYHGVGRTL
+597 DVVTRRYHGGGRNL
-611 SDLAADEVVLTTY
+611 SDLTADEVVLTTY

-633 LSEVSWGL
+633 LGEIFWGL

-653 LSRTARSLRTLP
+653 LSRTARAIRTLP

-690 SAPGLLGTLDRFRH
+690 AAPGLLGTLDRFRH
-704 DVAVPVERYHDEEA
+704 DIAVPVERYRDEEA

-724 VTRPFLLRRRKSD
+724 ITRPFLLRRKKTD

-744 PQKSEHDVVVPLT
+744 PPKTEQDVIVPLT
-757 VEQATLYQAVTR
+757 AEQATLYQAVAKET
-769 ESLAKIEAAEGI
+769 LAKIEEAEGI

-847 IESHLAARQVRT
+847 IEAHLAARQVRT

-868 RKREHL
+868 RKREQL
-874 VEQFQSG
+874 VEQFQAG
-881 QAQVFL
+881 EAPVFL

-946 RIATVIEAKRN
+946 RIATVIAAKRD

-972 LSDSELTELVELSTT
+972 LSDTELTELVELSTT
-987 PAKSGSASAY
+987 PAKSGAASAY
-997 NPSAVGKAGS
+997 NPSAVGKTA

>member
-1 MDSAGRLSVGP
+1 MFDA
-12 RNLRWVI
+12 
-19 DVVFL
+19 VFV

-37 GDLTATGFTLPAG
+37 GDLAAAG
-50 VDEKVELVLPRGDQ
+50 EVADGTVELVLPKGSQ
-64 VRRVTV
+64 VRRTTV
-70 PVRLLGMEQAL
+70 PARW
-81 EFLTQAD
+81 LTVSQVLDRVSD
-88 PTGWAAGSAD
+88 PAGSESWEAWR
-98 GQTWADGPSVVGG
+98 TAT
-111 SADGSSAGGGSAG
+111 
-124 GPLAGSG
+124 LAGLS
-131 SVGGGRSTYGHS
+131 
-143 GSWAAWGAAAWAG
+143 
-156 VGLIGRGRVV
+156 LIARGRVV
-166 PDVGAAGYGVWRV
+166 PDSSPSGYGAWRV
-179 APLDPGDRGWLKN
+179 APLDPLDRGWLKN
-192 LVAAMPAQAYAVPL
+192 LGAAMPPYAHALPI
-206 EGSRPLRLVDPEQ
+206 EGTRPVRLVDPEQ
-219 LVRAFWDALAD
+219 LVRAFWDAIAD
-230 TLVRTRAATFAVRAG
+230 TLVRTSAAAVAVRPG
-245 AEAFA
+245 ASAFA
-250 EVEPRELTG
+250 AVEPVSLTG
-259 STEWLSETALAE
+259 STAWLEETAQSE

-280 IEPPED
+280 IEPPE
-286 EDEFR
+286 EEAEFR
-291 AVLQLRSGADPSLL
+291 AVLQLRSGVDPSLL
-305 VDVADMWSAPA
+305 VDVEDVWNAPA
-316 AVLAALGERA
+316 AVLSALGERA

-338 RVWPPLSAA
+338 RVWPPLGAA
-347 LRDAAPA
+347 LRDAAPSEIDVDDA
-354 EVVVEDEALDELAGD
+354 ALEELAEGS
-369 GTALEGA
+369 TELEGA
-376 GIEVLWPAELFAGEL
+376 GIEVLWPTELFAGEL
-391 AVRGSVQATPTP
+391 AVRGTVATPTP

-408 PDFRLSEL
+408 PDFNLNEL
-416 LAFRWRPTLDGSE
+416 MAFRWRPTLDGQE
-429 LTEEEVAALAEAKRP
+429 LTEQEVAALAEAKRP

-454 IDQDLVRKLRRGGT
+454 VDHDLVRKLRRGES

-483 SIDMDGELVPFDPGG
+483 ALEVDGELIAFDANGS
-498 PLQTLLHRLRSAEEP
+498 LASMLARLRSAEEP
-513 APLAEPV
+513 APFVSPA

-527 DYQRRGVAWMAH
+527 DYQRRGVAWMAQ

-560 VIALHLHLSGRGR
+560 VIALHLQLQGR
-573 GPTIVVCP
+573 GPTLVVCP

-589 RELERFAP
+589 REFARFAP
-597 DVAVRRYHGVGRTL
+597 DVPTRRFHGAGRSLADL
-611 SDLAADEVVLTTY
+611 SPDEVVLTTY

-633 LSEVSWGL
+633 LGEVFWGL

-653 LSRTARSLRTLP
+653 LSRTARALRTLP
-665 AATRLALTG
+665 SATRIALTG

-690 SAPGLLGTLDRFRH
+690 AAPGLLGTLDRFRH
-704 DVAVPVERYHDEEA
+704 DVAVPVERFHDEEA

-744 PQKSEHDVVVPLT
+744 PQKTEHDVVVPLT
-757 VEQATLYQAVTR
+757 VEQATLYQAVAKET
-769 ESLAKIEAAEGI
+769 LAKIESAEGI

-798 NHPAQFLHEPGPLP
+798 NHPAQFLHEPGPLE

-847 IESHLAARQVRT
+847 IEAHLAARRVKS

-868 RKREHL
+868 RKREQL
-874 VEQFQSG
+874 VAEFQAG
-881 QAQVFL
+881 EAQVFL

-898 LTKATH
+898 LTRATH

-946 RIATVIEAKRN
+946 RISTVIAGKRD

-972 LSDSELTELVELSTT
+972 LSDTELTELVELSTT

-997 NPSAVGKAGS
+997 NPSAVGRAPTAGTSPSPQPGRLGGGDVDE

>member
-1 MDSAGRLSVGP
+1 MLEIA
-12 RNLRWVI
+12 
-19 DVVFL
+19 FA
-24 PADPPRAGRLALY
+24 PADPPRAGRLVLY
-37 GDLTATGFTLPAG
+37 GDLAAAG
-50 VDEKVELVLPRGDQ
+50 LVAHEKVELVLPRGEQ
-64 VRRVTV
+64 VRRVQV
-70 PVRLLGMEQAL
+70 PAHLMPVAEAL
-81 EFLTQAD
+81 TFLTQPVDDEWSGSRRA
-88 PTGWAAGSAD
+88 WAA
-98 GQTWADGPSVVGG
+98 
-111 SADGSSAGGGSAG
+111 
-124 GPLAGSG
+124 
-131 SVGGGRSTYGHS
+131 
-143 GSWAAWGAAAWAG
+143 AALAG
-156 VGLIGRGRVV
+156 VGLVGRGRLV
-166 PDVGAAGYGVWRV
+166 PDLSPVGFGAWRV
-179 APLDPGDRGWLKN
+179 APLDPSDHGWLRN
-192 LVAAMPAQAYAVPL
+192 LASAMPAQGHALAV
-206 EGSRPLRLVDPEQ
+206 EGSRPLRLVDPER

-230 TLVRTRAATFAVRAG
+230 TLVRTPAAAVAVRGG
-245 AEAFA
+245 AAAFA
-250 EVEPRELTG
+250 AVEPIELTG
-259 STEWLSETALAE
+259 STAWLEETARSE

-286 EDEFR
+286 DSEFR
-291 AVLQLRSGADPSLL
+291 AVLQLRSGVDPSLL
-305 VDVADMWSAPA
+305 VDVADVWNAPP

-338 RVWPPLSAA
+338 RVWPPLGVA

-354 EVVVEDEALDELAGD
+354 EVPVGDEALDELAGD
-369 GTALEGA
+369 SDALDGA

-391 AVRGSVQATPTP
+391 ALRGAVQATPTP

-408 PDFRLSEL
+408 PDFSLTEL
-416 LAFRWRPTLDGSE
+416 LAFRWRPTLDGQD
-429 LTEEEVAALAEAKRP
+429 LTEAEVTALAEAKRP

-454 IDQDLVRKLRRGGT
+454 IDQELVRKLRRGGS
-468 RKLTGA
+468 RKLSGA

-483 SIDMDGELVPFDPGG
+483 SLEIDGELVAFDADGS
-498 PLQTLLHRLRSAEEP
+498 LLTMVERLRAAEQPE
-513 APLAEPV
+513 PLAEPV

-527 DYQRRGVAWMAH
+527 DYQRRGVAWMAQ
-539 LADLGLGGCLADDM
+539 LAELGFGGCLADDM

-560 VIALHLHLSGRGR
+560 VIALHLQLSKRGR
-573 GPTIVVCP
+573 GPTLVVCP

-589 RELERFAP
+589 RELTKFAP
-597 DVAVRRYHGVGRTL
+597 EVPVRRYHGAGRSL
-611 SDLAADEVVLTTY
+611 SDLVPDEVVLTTY

-633 LSEVSWGL
+633 LGEIFWGL

-653 LSRTARSLRTLP
+653 LSRTARALRTLP

-690 SAPGLLGTLDRFRH
+690 AAPGLLGTLERFRQ
-704 DVAVPVERYHDEEA
+704 DIAVPVERYHDEEA

-724 VTRPFLLRRRKSD
+724 VTRPFLLRRKKSD

-744 PQKSEHDVVVPLT
+744 PQKTEHDLVVPLT
-757 VEQATLYQAVTR
+757 AEQATLYQAVAKET
-769 ESLAKIEAAEGI
+769 LAKIEEAEGM

-847 IESHLAARQVRT
+847 IEAHLAARQVRT

-868 RKREHL
+868 RKREQL
-874 VEQFQSG
+874 VEQFQAG
-881 QAQVFL
+881 EAQVFL

-946 RIATVIEAKRN
+946 RISSVIAAKRA

-964 SGEAWLSE
+964 SGESWLSE
-972 LSDSELTELVELSTT
+972 LSDTELTELVELSTT
-987 PAKSGSASAY
+987 PAKSGAASAH
-997 NPSAVGKAGS
+997 NPSAVGRTP

>member
-1 MDSAGRLSVGP
+1 MLE
-12 RNLRWVI
+12 
-19 DVVFL
+19 VVFR
-24 PADPPRAGRLALY
+24 PADPPRAGRLLLY
-37 GDLTATGFTLPAG
+37 GDLAAAG
-50 VDEKVELVLPRGDQ
+50 LVANERAELVLPRGDQ
-64 VRRVTV
+64 VRRVRV
-70 PVRLLGMEQAL
+70 PVATLGMKEGLTFLLGSTDAVSGSL
-81 EFLTQAD
+81 RA
-88 PTGWAAGSAD
+88 WAAA
-98 GQTWADGPSVVGG
+98 A
-111 SADGSSAGGGSAG
+111 
-124 GPLAGSG
+124 LAGL
-131 SVGGGRSTYGHS
+131 
-143 GSWAAWGAAAWAG
+143 
-156 VGLIGRGRVV
+156 GLVGRGRLV
-166 PDVGAAGYGVWRV
+166 PEKSPSGYGAWRV
-179 APLDPGDRGWLKN
+179 APLDPGDHGWLRN
-192 LVAAMPAQAYAVPL
+192 LAAAMPAHGHALAID
-206 EGSRPLRLVDPEQ
+206 GSRPLRLVDPEQ

-230 TLVRTRAATFAVRAG
+230 TLVRTPAAAVAVRAG
-245 AEAFA
+245 AAAFA
-250 EVEPRELTG
+250 EVEPVALTG
-259 STEWLSETALAE
+259 STAWLEETARSE

-286 EDEFR
+286 DSEFR
-291 AVLQLRSGADPSLL
+291 AVLQLRSGVDPSLL
-305 VDVADMWSAPA
+305 VDVADVWNAPP

-338 RVWPPLSAA
+338 RVWPPLGAA

-354 EVVVEDEALDELAGD
+354 AVPVGDAALDELAGD
-369 GTALEGA
+369 SDALDGA

-391 AVRGSVQATPTP
+391 ALRGAVQATPTP

-408 PDFRLSEL
+408 PDFSLTEL
-416 LAFRWRPTLDGSE
+416 LAFRWRPTLDGQE
-429 LTEEEVAALAEAKRP
+429 LTEAEIAALAEAKRP

-454 IDQDLVRKLRRGGT
+454 IDQELVRKLRRGGS
-468 RKLTGA
+468 RKLSGA

-483 SIDMDGELVPFDPGG
+483 TLEIDGELVAFDADGS
-498 PLQTLLHRLRSAEEP
+498 LLTMVERLRAAEQPEP
-513 APLAEPV
+513 VAEPV

-527 DYQRRGVAWMAH
+527 DYQRRGVAWMAQ
-539 LADLGLGGCLADDM
+539 LAELGFGGCLADDM

-560 VIALHLHLSGRGR
+560 VIALHLHLSKRGR
-573 GPTIVVCP
+573 GPTLVVCP

-589 RELERFAP
+589 RELMKFAP
-597 DVAVRRYHGVGRTL
+597 DVPVRRYHGAGRSL
-611 SDLAADEVVLTTY
+611 SDVGPDEVVLTTY
-624 GVVRQDHRV
+624 WVVRQDHRV
-633 LSEVSWGL
+633 LGEIFWGL

-690 SAPGLLGTLDRFRH
+690 AAPGLLGTLDRFRH

-744 PQKSEHDVVVPLT
+744 PRKTEHDVVVPLT
-757 VEQATLYQAVTR
+757 AEQATLYQAVAKET
-769 ESLAKIEAAEGI
+769 LAKIEEAEGI

-847 IESHLAARQVRT
+847 IESHLAARQVRS

-868 RKREHL
+868 RKREQL
-874 VEQFQSG
+874 VEQFQAG
-881 QAQVFL
+881 EAQVFL

-946 RIATVIEAKRN
+946 RISTVIATKRE
-957 LADAVVG
+957 LADAVIG
-964 SGEAWLSE
+964 SGESWLSE
-972 LSDSELTELVELSTT
+972 LSDTELTELVELSTT
-987 PAKSGSASAY
+987 PAKSGAASAY
-997 NPSAVGKAGS
+997 NPSAVGRTPQLQEVTDE

>member
-1 MDSAGRLSVGP
+1 MVRRTVQVMFDA
-12 RNLRWVI
+12 
-19 DVVFL
+19 VFV

-37 GDLTATGFTLPAG
+37 GDLAAAG
-50 VDEKVELVLPRGDQ
+50 EVADGTVDLVLPKGSA
-64 VRRVTV
+64 VRRTTV
-70 PVRLLGMEQAL
+70 PARLLRIDEVLGRL
-81 EFLTQAD
+81 GR
-88 PTGWAAGSAD
+88 TGSVSWEAWRAAA
-98 GQTWADGPSVVGG
+98 
-111 SADGSSAGGGSAG
+111 
-124 GPLAGSG
+124 LAGL
-131 SVGGGRSTYGHS
+131 
-143 GSWAAWGAAAWAG
+143 
-156 VGLIGRGRVV
+156 GLIGRGRLV
-166 PDVGAAGYGVWRV
+166 PDRSPSGYGAWRV
-179 APLDPGDRGWLKN
+179 APLDPPDRGWLRN
-192 LVAAMPAQAYAVPL
+192 LGAAMPAYGHALPIK
-206 EGSRPLRLVDPEQ
+206 GTRPVRLVDPEQ

-230 TLVRTRAATFAVRAG
+230 TLVRTPAAGVAVRSGAAPFASWDPVALSGPAG
-245 AEAFA
+245 
-250 EVEPRELTG
+250 
-259 STEWLSETALAE
+259 WLDETALSE

-280 IEPPED
+280 IEPPSESVED
-286 EDEFR
+286 FR
-291 AVLQLRSGADPSLL
+291 AVLQLRSGVDPSLL
-305 VDVADMWSAPA
+305 VDVSDVWNAPA

-338 RVWPPLSAA
+338 RVWPPLGAA

-354 EVVVEDEALDELAGD
+354 DVGVDDVALEELAEGS
-369 GTALEGA
+369 TALEGA
-376 GIEVLWPAELFAGEL
+376 GIEVLWPTELFAGEL
-391 AVRGSVQATPTP
+391 AVRGTVATPTP

-408 PDFRLSEL
+408 PDFSLTDL
-416 LAFRWRPTLDGSE
+416 VAFRWRPTLDGQE
-429 LTEEEVAALAEAKRP
+429 LTEQEVAALAEAKRP
-444 MIRMRGRWVR
+444 MIRMRGRWIRV
-454 IDQDLVRKLRRGGT
+454 DHDLVRKLRSGGT

-483 SIDMDGELVPFDPGG
+483 TIEVDGELVAFDADGS
-498 PLQTLLHRLRSAEEP
+498 LASMLARLRAAEEA
-513 APLAEPV
+513 APFVEPP
-520 GLRATLR
+520 GLHATLR
-527 DYQRRGVAWMAH
+527 DYQRRGVAWMTQ

-560 VIALHLHLSGRGR
+560 VIALHLQLLGRGR
-573 GPTIVVCP
+573 GPTLVVCP

-589 RELERFAP
+589 REFARFAP
-597 DVAVRRYHGVGRTL
+597 DVPTRRYHGAGRTL
-611 SDLAADEVVLTTY
+611 SDLAPDEVVLTTY

-633 LSEVSWGL
+633 LGEVFWGL

-665 AATRLALTG
+665 SATRIALTG

-690 SAPGLLGTLDRFRH
+690 AAPGLLGTLDRFRH

-718 TARLAR
+718 IARLAR
-724 VTRPFLLRRRKSD
+724 VTRPFLLRRKKSD

-757 VEQATLYQAVTR
+757 TEQATLYQAVAKET
-769 ESLAKIEAAEGI
+769 LAKIESAEGI

-798 NHPAQFLHEPGPLP
+798 NHPAQFLHEPGPLE

-847 IESHLAARQVRT
+847 IEAHLAARQVKT

-868 RKREHL
+868 RKREQL
-874 VEQFQSG
+874 VSQFQDG
-881 QAQVFL
+881 EAQVFL

-898 LTKATH
+898 LTRATH

-946 RIATVIEAKRN
+946 RISTVITAKRN

-972 LSDSELTELVELSTT
+972 LSDAELTELVELSTT
-987 PAKSGSASAY
+987 PLRAGSAGPH
-997 NPSAVGKAGS
+997 NPSAVGRMSPGGETDE

>member
-1 MDSAGRLSVGP
+1 MFDA
-12 RNLRWVI
+12 
-19 DVVFL
+19 VFV

-37 GDLTATGFTLPAG
+37 GDLSEEPADG
-50 VDEKVELVLPRGDQ
+50 TVELVLPRGAT
-64 VRRVTV
+64 VRRSTV
-70 PVRLLGMEQAL
+70 PARLLTMQEV
-81 EFLTQAD
+81 LTRLAS
-88 PTGWAAGSAD
+88 TNGAGEPGA
-98 GQTWADGPSVVGG
+98 
-111 SADGSSAGGGSAG
+111 
-124 GPLAGSG
+124 
-131 SVGGGRSTYGHS
+131 
-143 GSWAAWGAAAWAG
+143 GSWAAWRAAGLAG
-156 VGLIGRGRVV
+156 LVLIGRGRLV
-166 PDVGAAGYGVWRV
+166 PDLSPEGYGAWRV
-179 APLDPGDRGWLKN
+179 APLDPIDHAWLRN
-192 LVAAMPAQAYAVPL
+192 LSAALPAYGHALPI
-206 EGSRPLRLVDPEQ
+206 EGTRPVRLVDPEQ

-230 TLVRTRAATFAVRAG
+230 TLVRTPAAAVATRPGAAPFAAT
-245 AEAFA
+245 
-250 EVEPRELTG
+250 EPTPLPGPT
-259 STEWLSETALAE
+259 TWLDETALTE
-271 EAGARLVLR
+271 QAGTRLVLR
-280 IEPPED
+280 IEPPATD
-286 EDEFR
+286 TGSDTDADTVPPDADGFR
-291 AVLQLRSGADPSLL
+291 AVLQLRSGLDPSLL
-305 VDVADMWSAPA
+305 VDVADLWNAPA

-326 ETDLLLALRRGA
+326 ETDLLLGLRRGA
-338 RVWPPLSAA
+338 RVWPPLGAA
-347 LRDAAPA
+347 LRDAAP
-354 EVVVEDEALDELAGD
+354 EEIPIDDVALDELAEGSE
-369 GTALEGA
+369 ALEGA

-391 AVRGSVQATPTP
+391 TLRASVATPAP

-408 PDFRLSEL
+408 PDFSLNEL
-416 LAFRWRPTLDGSE
+416 VAFRWRPSLDGQD
-429 LTEEEVAALAEAKRP
+429 LTEAEIAALAEAKRP
-444 MIRMRGRWVR
+444 MIRMRGRWIRV
-454 IDQDLVRKLRRGGT
+454 DQDVVRRLRNGAT

-483 SIDMDGELVPFDPGG
+483 TIDVDGELVPFEADGS
-498 PLQTLLHRLRSAEEP
+498 LAQMLARLRSAEDP
-513 APLAEPV
+513 APFSDPV

-527 DYQRRGVAWMAH
+527 DYQRRGVAWMAQ
-539 LADLGLGGCLADDM
+539 LANLGLGGCLADDM

-560 VIALHLHLSGRGR
+560 VIALHLQLQDR
-573 GPTIVVCP
+573 GPTVVVCP

-589 RELERFAP
+589 REFERFAP
-597 DVAVRRYHGVGRTL
+597 DVPIRRYHGPGRTL
-611 SDLAADEVVLTTY
+611 GELAPDEVVLTTY
-624 GVVRQDHRV
+624 GVVRQDHR
-633 LSEVSWGL
+633 LLGEIAWGL

-653 LSRTARSLRTLP
+653 LSRTARALRTLP
-665 AATRLALTG
+665 SATRIALTG

-704 DVAVPVERYHDEEA
+704 DVAVPVERFHDEEA

-744 PQKSEHDVVVPLT
+744 PRKSERDVVVPLT
-757 VEQATLYQAVTR
+757 TEQATLYQAVAKET
-769 ESLAKIEAAEGI
+769 LAKIESAEGI

-798 NHPAQFLHEPGPLP
+798 NHPAQFLHEPGPLE

-847 IESHLAARQVRT
+847 IEAHLAARQVRT

-868 RKREHL
+868 RKREQM

-881 QAQVFL
+881 AAPVFL

-898 LTKATH
+898 LTRATH

-946 RIATVIEAKRN
+946 RIATVINAKRD

-972 LSDSELTELVELSTT
+972 LSDAELSELVELSTR
-987 PAKSGSASAY
+987 PARSGSASAY
-997 NPSAVGKAGS
+997 NPSAVGKSDG

>member
-1 MDSAGRLSVGP
+1 MFDA
-12 RNLRWVI
+12 
-19 DVVFL
+19 VFV

-37 GDLTATGFTLPAG
+37 GDLSATGEAADGT
-50 VDEKVELVLPRGDQ
+50 VDLVLPKGSQ
-64 VRRVTV
+64 VRRTTV
-70 PVRLLGMEQAL
+70 PARLLSIGELL
-81 EFLTQAD
+81 EWI
-88 PTGWAAGSAD
+88 GR
-98 GQTWADGPSVVGG
+98 
-111 SADGSSAGGGSAG
+111 
-124 GPLAGSG
+124 PLEG
-131 SVGGGRSTYGHS
+131 SV
-143 GSWAAWGAAAWAG
+143 SWEAWRAAAFAG
-156 VGLIGRGRVV
+156 MGLIARGRLV
-166 PDVGAAGYGVWRV
+166 PDRSPSGYGAWRV
-179 APLDPGDRGWLKN
+179 APLDPLDRGWLRN
-192 LVAAMPAQAYAVPL
+192 LTAAMPPYGHALPI
-206 EGSRPLRLVDPEQ
+206 EGTRPVRLVDPEP
-219 LVRAFWDALAD
+219 LVRSFWDALAD
-230 TLVRTRAATFAVRAG
+230 TVVRTSAAAVAVRPG
-245 AEAFA
+245 AAAFA
-250 EVEPRELTG
+250 GVDSVEVTG
-259 STEWLSETALAE
+259 ATAWLEETALSE

-280 IEPPED
+280 IEPPSESA
-286 EDEFR
+286 DEFR
-291 AVLQLRSGADPSLL
+291 AVLQLRSGVDPSLL
-305 VDVADMWSAPA
+305 MDVSDVWSAPA

-338 RVWPPLSAA
+338 RVWPPLGAA

-354 EVVVEDEALDELAGD
+354 EVGVDDEALEELTEGS
-369 GTALEGA
+369 TALEGA
-376 GIEVLWPAELFAGEL
+376 GIEVLWPTELFAGEL
-391 AVRGSVQATPTP
+391 AVRGTVATPTP

-408 PDFRLSEL
+408 PDFSLTDL
-416 LAFRWRPTLDGSE
+416 VAFRWRPTLDGQE
-429 LTEEEVAALAEAKRP
+429 LTEQEVAALAEAKRP

-454 IDQDLVRKLRRGGT
+454 VDQDLVQKLRRGGT

-483 SIDMDGELVPFDPGG
+483 TIEVDGELVAFDANGS
-498 PLQTLLHRLRSAEEP
+498 LASMLARLRTAEEP
-513 APLAEPV
+513 APFVEPA

-527 DYQRRGVAWMAH
+527 DYQRRGVAWMTH

-560 VIALHLHLSGRGR
+560 MIALHLRLQGRGR
-573 GPTIVVCP
+573 GPTLVVCP

-589 RELERFAP
+589 REFARFAP
-597 DVAVRRYHGVGRTL
+597 DVTTRRYHGTGRNL
-611 SDLAADEVVLTTY
+611 SDLAPDEVVLTTY

-633 LSEVSWGL
+633 LGEVFWGL

-665 AATRLALTG
+665 SATRIALTG

-690 SAPGLLGTLDRFRH
+690 AAPGLLGTLDRFRH

-744 PQKSEHDVVVPLT
+744 PQKTEHDVVVPLT
-757 VEQATLYQAVTR
+757 TEQATLYQAVAKET
-769 ESLAKIEAAEGI
+769 LAKIESAEGI

-798 NHPAQFLHEPGPLP
+798 NHPAQFLHEPGPLE

-847 IESHLAARQVRT
+847 IEAHLAARRVRT

-868 RKREHL
+868 RKREQM
-874 VEQFQSG
+874 VEQFQAG
-881 QAQVFL
+881 EAQVFL

-898 LTKATH
+898 LTQATH

-946 RIATVIEAKRN
+946 RISTVIAAKRD

-972 LSDSELTELVELSTT
+972 LSDAELAELVELSTGPT
-987 PAKSGSASAY
+987 KSGSTSAY
-997 NPSAVGKAGS
+997 NPSAIGKSPPKPTSTPAPGADPSIATTPRPAAGPSTAGRQEPGGGS

>member
-1 MDSAGRLSVGP
+1 MFDA
-12 RNLRWVI
+12 
-19 DVVFL
+19 VFV

-37 GDLTATGFTLPAG
+37 GDLTGETADG
-50 VDEKVELVLPRGDQ
+50 EVELVLPRGSA
-64 VRRVTV
+64 VRRTTV
-70 PVRLLGMEQAL
+70 PARLLSIEEVLTRLTAPGPEQ
-81 EFLTQAD
+81 D
-88 PTGWAAGSAD
+88 SA
-98 GQTWADGPSVVGG
+98 
-111 SADGSSAGGGSAG
+111 
-124 GPLAGSG
+124 
-131 SVGGGRSTYGHS
+131 
-143 GSWAAWGAAAWAG
+143 SWAAWRSAG
-156 VGLIGRGRVV
+156 LAGLVLIGRGRLV
-166 PDVGAAGYGVWRV
+166 PDQSPEGYGAWRV
-179 APLDPGDRGWLKN
+179 APLDPIDLAWLRN
-192 LVAAMPAQAYAVPL
+192 LGAAMSPYGHALPL
-206 EGSRPLRLVDPEQ
+206 AGTRPIRMIEPEH
-219 LVRAFWDALAD
+219 LIRAFWDALAD
-230 TLVRTRAATFAVRAG
+230 TIVRTPAAAVATRPGAAPFAAS
-245 AEAFA
+245 
-250 EVEPRELTG
+250 EPTALPGPT
-259 STEWLSETALAE
+259 TWLDETALAE
-271 EAGARLVLR
+271 QAGTRLVLR
-280 IEPPED
+280 IEPPDIEAPD
-286 EDEFR
+286 TAADFR
-291 AVLQLRSGADPSLL
+291 AVLQLRSGLDPSLL
-305 VDVADMWSAPA
+305 VDIADLWNAPA
-316 AVLAALGERA
+316 AVLTALGERA

-347 LRDAAPA
+347 LRDAAPE
-354 EVVVEDEALDELAGD
+354 EVPIDDAALEELAEGS
-369 GTALEGA
+369 TELEDT
-376 GIEVLWPAELFAGEL
+376 GIEVLWPTELFAGQL
-391 AVRGSVQATPTP
+391 ALRATAGTPTP

-408 PDFRLSEL
+408 PDFSLHDL
-416 LAFRWRPTLDGSE
+416 VAFRWRPTLDGEDLSE
-429 LTEEEVAALAEAKRP
+429 AEVAALAEAKRP
-444 MIRMRGRWVR
+444 MIRMRGRWIRVDHDVVR
-454 IDQDLVRKLRRGGT
+454 RLRNGSA

-483 SIDMDGELVPFDPGG
+483 TIEAEGELVPFDADGS
-498 PLQTLLHRLRSAEEP
+498 LAQMLARLRTAEEP
-513 APLAEPV
+513 APATDPV

-527 DYQRRGVAWMAH
+527 DYQRRGVAWMAQ
-539 LADLGLGGCLADDM
+539 LANLGLGGCLADDM

-560 VIALHLHLSGRGR
+560 VIALHLQLRGR
-573 GPTIVVCP
+573 GPTVVVCP

-589 RELERFAP
+589 REFERFAP
-597 DVAVRRYHGVGRTL
+597 DVPIRRYHGPGRTL
-611 SDLAADEVVLTTY
+611 SDLAPDEVVLTTY
-624 GVVRQDHRV
+624 GVVRQDHR
-633 LSEVSWGL
+633 LLGETGWGL

-653 LSRTARSLRTLP
+653 LSRTARALRTLP
-665 AATRLALTG
+665 SATRIALTG

-704 DVAVPVERYHDEEA
+704 DVAVPVERFHDEEA

-744 PQKSEHDVVVPLT
+744 PQKTEHDVVVPLT
-757 VEQATLYQAVTR
+757 TEQATLYQAVAKET
-769 ESLAKIEAAEGI
+769 LAKIEEASGI

-798 NHPAQFLHEPGPLP
+798 NHPAQFLHERGPLE

-847 IESHLAARQVRT
+847 IEAHLAARQVRT

-868 RKREHL
+868 RKREEM

-881 QAQVFL
+881 AAPVFL

-898 LTKATH
+898 LTRATH

-946 RIATVIEAKRN
+946 RIATVINAKRD
-957 LADAVVG
+957 LAEAVVG

-972 LSDSELTELVELSTT
+972 LSDTELSELVELSTG
-987 PAKSGSASAY
+987 PARSGSASAY
-997 NPSAVGKAGS
+997 NPSAVGKSGG

>member
-1 MDSAGRLSVGP
+1 MVRRTVQGMLDA
-12 RNLRWVI
+12 
-19 DVVFL
+19 VFV

-37 GDLTATGFTLPAG
+37 GDLAAAG
-50 VDEKVELVLPRGDQ
+50 EQPDGTVDLVLPRGST
-64 VRRVTV
+64 VRRTTV
-70 PVRLLGMEQAL
+70 PARLLSMPELLAR
-81 EFLTQAD
+81 LTSPDVGPDIDSA
-88 PTGWAAGSAD
+88 GWAA
-98 GQTWADGPSVVGG
+98 
-111 SADGSSAGGGSAG
+111 
-124 GPLAGSG
+124 
-131 SVGGGRSTYGHS
+131 
-143 GSWAAWGAAAWAG
+143 SWAAWRAAGLAG
-156 VGLIGRGRVV
+156 LVLIGRGRLV
-166 PDVGAAGYGVWRV
+166 PDRSPEGYGAWRV
-179 APLDPGDRGWLKN
+179 APLDPIDRAWLRN
-192 LVAAMPAQAYAVPL
+192 LSAAMPAYGHALPI
-206 EGSRPLRLVDPEQ
+206 EGTRPVRLVEPEQ

-230 TLVRTRAATFAVRAG
+230 SIVRTPAAAVATRPGAAPFAAADPTTLIG
-245 AEAFA
+245 
-250 EVEPRELTG
+250 PTG
-259 STEWLSETALAE
+259 WLDETALAE

-280 IEPPED
+280 IEPPELPQ
-286 EDEFR
+286 ESFR
-291 AVLQLRSGADPSLL
+291 GVLQLRSGLDPSLL
-305 VDVADMWSAPA
+305 VDVADMWNAPA
-316 AVLAALGERA
+316 AVLTALGERA

-338 RVWPPLSAA
+338 RVWPPLGAA
-347 LRDAAPA
+347 LRDAAPE
-354 EVVVEDEALDELAGD
+354 EVGIDDDALEELAEGS
-369 GTALEGA
+369 TALEGA
-376 GIEVLWPAELFAGEL
+376 GIEVLWPTDLFAGEL
-391 AVRGSVQATPTP
+391 AVRGSVATPTP
-403 GAVTG
+403 GAITG
-408 PDFRLSEL
+408 PDFSLNDL
-416 LAFRWRPTLDGSE
+416 VAFRWRPTLDGQD
-429 LTEEEVAALAEAKRP
+429 LTEAEVGALAEAKRP
-444 MIRMRGRWVR
+444 MIRMRGRWIRV
-454 IDQDLVRKLRRGGT
+454 DQDVVRRLRNGST

-483 SIDMDGELVPFDPGG
+483 TIDVDGELVPFDADGS
-498 PLQTLLHRLRSAEEP
+498 LAAMLARLRTAEEP
-513 APLAEPV
+513 APFTDPV

-527 DYQRRGVAWMAH
+527 DYQRRGVAWMAQ
-539 LADLGLGGCLADDM
+539 LANLGLGGCLADDM

-560 VIALHLHLSGRGR
+560 VIALHLQLERR
-573 GPTIVVCP
+573 GPTLVVCP

-589 RELERFAP
+589 REFERFAP
-597 DVAVRRYHGVGRTL
+597 DVPTRRYHGTGRTL
-611 SDLAADEVVLTTY
+611 SDIAPDEVVLTTY

-633 LSEVSWGL
+633 LGEVAWGL
-641 AVADEAQHAKNP
+641 VVADEAQHAKNP
-653 LSRTARSLRTLP
+653 LSRTARALRTLP
-665 AATRLALTG
+665 SATRIALTG

-704 DVAVPVERYHDEEA
+704 DVAVPVERFHDEEA

-744 PQKSEHDVVVPLT
+744 PQKSERDVVVPLT
-757 VEQATLYQAVTR
+757 VEQATLYQAVAKET
-769 ESLAKIEAAEGI
+769 LAKIEEAEGI

-798 NHPAQFLHEPGPLP
+798 NHPAQFLHEPGPLE

-847 IESHLAARQVRT
+847 IEAHLAARQIKS

-868 RKREHL
+868 RKREQL
-874 VEQFQSG
+874 VADFQSG
-881 QAQVFL
+881 AAQVFL

-898 LTKATH
+898 LTQATH

-946 RIATVIEAKRN
+946 RISTVINAKRD

-972 LSDSELTELVELSTT
+972 LSDAELTELVELSTT

-997 NPSAVGKAGS
+997 NPSAVGKSDG

>member
-1 MDSAGRLSVGP
+1 
-12 RNLRWVI
+12 
-19 DVVFL
+19 VFL
-24 PADPPRAGRLALY
+24 PGDPPRAGRLALY
-37 GDLTATGFTLPAG
+37 GDLTAAGFALPAG

-64 VRRVTV
+64 VRRVAV
-70 PVRLLGMEQAL
+70 PARLLGMEQAL

-88 PTGWAAGSAD
+88 PSGWAGDSAD
-98 GQTWADGPSVVGG
+98 GQT
-111 SADGSSAGGGSAG
+111 SAGGGSAHG
-124 GPLAGSG
+124 GSAHGGSAYG
-131 SVGGGRSTYGHS
+131 SSAHGSSRS
-143 GSWAAWGAAAWAG
+143 WGVWRAAAWAG
-156 VGLIGRGRVV
+156 VGLIARGRVV
-166 PDVGAAGYGVWRV
+166 PDVSPAGFGSWRV
-179 APLDPGDRGWLKN
+179 APLDPADRGWLKN

-230 TLVRTRAATFAVRAG
+230 TLVRTRAASFAVRAG

-354 EVVVEDEALDELAGD
+354 EVVVEDEALDDLAGD

-483 SIDMDGELVPFDPGG
+483 TIDVDGELVPFDPGG

-513 APLAEPV
+513 APLAEPA

-589 RELERFAP
+589 RELGRFAP

-611 SDLAADEVVLTTY
+611 SDLADDEVVLTTY
-624 GVVRQDHRV
+624 GVIRQDHRV

-868 RKREHL
+868 RKREQQ

>member
-1 MDSAGRLSVGP
+1 MVVHRLLATGGNLSVVRRTVQGMFEA
-12 RNLRWVI
+12 
-19 DVVFL
+19 VFI

-37 GDLTATGFTLPAG
+37 GDLAAAG
-50 VDEKVELVLPRGDQ
+50 EIADGAAELVLPRGSQ
-64 VRRVTV
+64 VRRTV
-70 PVRLLGMEQAL
+70 VPARLLTIEEVLARLNGPDDSSPSWEAWR
-81 EFLTQAD
+81 T
-88 PTGWAAGSAD
+88 AA
-98 GQTWADGPSVVGG
+98 
-111 SADGSSAGGGSAG
+111 
-124 GPLAGSG
+124 LAGI
-131 SVGGGRSTYGHS
+131 
-143 GSWAAWGAAAWAG
+143 
-156 VGLIGRGRVV
+156 GLIARGRLV
-166 PDVGAAGYGVWRV
+166 PDRSESGYGAWRV
-179 APLDPGDRGWLKN
+179 APLDPLDRGWLKN
-192 LVAAMPAQAYAVPL
+192 LAAAMPPHGHAVPV
-206 EGSRPLRLVDPEQ
+206 EGTRPLRLVDPEQ
-219 LVRAFWDALAD
+219 LVRAFWDSIAD
-230 TLVRTRAATFAVRAG
+230 TLVRTPAARVAVREG
-245 AEAFA
+245 AAAFA
-250 EVEPRELTG
+250 SAEPVSLSGPTA
-259 STEWLSETALAE
+259 WLDETALSE

-280 IEPPED
+280 IEPPFESRED
-286 EDEFR
+286 FR
-291 AVLQLRSGADPSLL
+291 AVLQLRSGVDRSLL
-305 VDVADMWSAPA
+305 VDVADVWSAPA

-338 RVWPPLSAA
+338 RVWPPLGAA
-347 LRDAAPA
+347 LRDAAPS
-354 EVVVEDEALDELAGD
+354 EVGIDDTALEELAEGS
-369 GTALEGA
+369 TALEGA
-376 GIEVLWPAELFAGEL
+376 GIEVLWPTELFAGEL
-391 AVRGSVQATPTP
+391 AVRGTVATPTP

-408 PDFRLSEL
+408 PDFSLTEL
-416 LAFRWRPTLDGSE
+416 VAFRWKPTLDGQE
-429 LTEEEVAALAEAKRP
+429 LTEQEVAALAEAKRP

-454 IDQDLVRKLRRGGT
+454 VDHDLVRKLRRGGT

-483 SIDMDGELVPFDPGG
+483 TVEVDGELVAFDADGS
-498 PLQTLLHRLRSAEEP
+498 LASMLSRLRVEPSPFVEP
-513 APLAEPV
+513 A
-520 GLRATLR
+520 GLQATLR
-527 DYQRRGVAWMAH
+527 DYQRRGVAWMAQ

-560 VIALHLHLSGRGR
+560 VIALHLHLLGRGR
-573 GPTIVVCP
+573 GPTLVVCP

-589 RELERFAP
+589 REFARFAP
-597 DVAVRRYHGVGRTL
+597 DVPTRRYHGAGRSL
-611 SDLAADEVVLTTY
+611 SDLSPDEVVLTTY

-633 LSEVSWGL
+633 LGEVFWGL

-665 AATRLALTG
+665 SATRIALTG

-690 SAPGLLGTLDRFRH
+690 AAPGLLGTLDRFRH

-718 TARLAR
+718 TARLTR

-757 VEQATLYQAVTR
+757 VEQATLYQAVAKET
-769 ESLAKIEAAEGI
+769 LAKIESAEGI

-798 NHPAQFLHEPGPLP
+798 NHPAQFLHEPGPLE

-847 IESHLAARQVRT
+847 IEAHLESRRVRS

-868 RKREHL
+868 RKREQL
-874 VEQFQSG
+874 VSQFQDG
-881 QAQVFL
+881 EAQVFL

-898 LTKATH
+898 LTRATH

-946 RIATVIEAKRN
+946 RISTVIAGKRD
-957 LADAVVG
+957 LADAVIG

-972 LSDSELTELVELSTT
+972 LSDAELTELVELSTG
-987 PAKSGSASAY
+987 PVKSGSASAY
-997 NPSAVGKAGS
+997 NPSSIGRSTSDGGEDDE

>member
-1 MDSAGRLSVGP
+1 MLE
-12 RNLRWVI
+12 
-19 DVVFL
+19 VVFN
-24 PADPPRAGRLALY
+24 PADPPRAGRLVLY
-37 GDLTATGFTLPAG
+37 GDLSAAG
-50 VDEKVELVLPRGDQ
+50 LVAQEKVELVLPRGDQ
-64 VRRVTV
+64 VRRVQV
-70 PVRLLGMEQAL
+70 PALALGVEDALAFLLRSGHADQRPEGGMDSGGESLSRQA
-81 EFLTQAD
+81 
-88 PTGWAAGSAD
+88 WAAA
-98 GQTWADGPSVVGG
+98 A
-111 SADGSSAGGGSAG
+111 
-124 GPLAGSG
+124 LAGI
-131 SVGGGRSTYGHS
+131 
-143 GSWAAWGAAAWAG
+143 
-156 VGLIGRGRVV
+156 GLIGRGRLV
-166 PDVGAAGYGVWRV
+166 PDQSPEGSGAWRV
-179 APLDPGDRGWLKN
+179 APLDPADHGWLRN
-192 LVAAMPAQAYAVPL
+192 LAAAMPAYGHALAI

-230 TLVRTRAATFAVRAG
+230 TFVRTPAAGVAVRGG
-245 AEAFA
+245 AAAFA
-250 EVEPRELTG
+250 EVEPIELTG
-259 STEWLSETALAE
+259 STAWLEETARSE

-286 EDEFR
+286 DSEFR
-291 AVLQLRSGADPSLL
+291 AVLQLRSGVDPSLL
-305 VDVADMWSAPA
+305 VDVADVWNAPP

-338 RVWPPLSAA
+338 RVWPPLGAA

-354 EVVVEDEALDELAGD
+354 EVAVGDEALDELAGD
-369 GTALEGA
+369 SDALDGA

-391 AVRGSVQATPTP
+391 ALRGAATPSP

-408 PDFRLSEL
+408 PDFSLTEL
-416 LAFRWRPTLDGSE
+416 LAFRWRPTLDGQE
-429 LTEEEVAALAEAKRP
+429 LTEAEVSALAEAKRP

-454 IDQDLVRKLRRGGT
+454 IDQELVSKLRRDGS
-468 RKLTGA
+468 RKLSGA

-483 SIDMDGELVPFDPGG
+483 SLEIDGELVAFDADGS
-498 PLQTLLHRLRSAEEP
+498 LQTMVERLRVAEQPE
-513 APLAEPV
+513 PLAEPV

-527 DYQRRGVAWMAH
+527 DYQRRGVAWMAQ
-539 LADLGLGGCLADDM
+539 LAELGFCGCLADDM

-560 VIALHLHLSGRGR
+560 VIALHLQLSQRGR
-573 GPTIVVCP
+573 GPTLVVCP

-589 RELERFAP
+589 RELMKFAP
-597 DVAVRRYHGVGRTL
+597 DVPVRRYHGAGRSL
-611 SDLAADEVVLTTY
+611 SDLAPDEVVLTTY

-633 LSEVSWGL
+633 LGEIFWGL

-653 LSRTARSLRTLP
+653 LSRTARALRTLP

-690 SAPGLLGTLDRFRH
+690 AAPGLLGTLDRFRH

-744 PQKSEHDVVVPLT
+744 PQKTEHDVVVPLT
-757 VEQATLYQAVTR
+757 TEQATLYQAVAKET
-769 ESLAKIEAAEGI
+769 LAKIEDAEGM

-847 IESHLAARQVRT
+847 IEAHLAARQVRS

-868 RKREHL
+868 RKREQL
-874 VEQFQSG
+874 VEQFQAG
-881 QAQVFL
+881 EAQVFL

-946 RIATVIEAKRN
+946 RISTVLAAKRE

-972 LSDSELTELVELSTT
+972 LSDTELSELVELSTT
-987 PAKSGSASAY
+987 PARSGAASAY
-997 NPSAVGKAGS
+997 NPSAVGRASSAVGVVGGE

>member
-1 MDSAGRLSVGP
+1 MFDA
-12 RNLRWVI
+12 
-19 DVVFL
+19 VFV

-37 GDLTATGFTLPAG
+37 GDLTGETADGT
-50 VDEKVELVLPRGDQ
+50 VDLVLPRGTT
-64 VRRVTV
+64 VRRATV
-70 PVRLLGMEQAL
+70 PARLLSMDEVLTRLTGL
-81 EFLTQAD
+81 EA
-88 PTGWAAGSAD
+88 
-98 GQTWADGPSVVGG
+98 
-111 SADGSSAGGGSAG
+111 
-124 GPLAGSG
+124 SG
-131 SVGGGRSTYGHS
+131 ST
-143 GSWAAWGAAAWAG
+143 SWAAWRSAG
-156 VGLIGRGRVV
+156 LAGLVLIGRGRLV
-166 PDVGAAGYGVWRV
+166 PDRSPEGYGAWRV
-179 APLDPGDRGWLKN
+179 APLDPIDHAWLRN
-192 LVAAMPAQAYAVPL
+192 LGAAMPAYGHALPIAGTHPV
-206 EGSRPLRLVDPEQ
+206 RLVEPEQ
-219 LVRAFWDALAD
+219 LIRAFWDALAD
-230 TLVRTRAATFAVRAG
+230 SLVRTPAAAVAARPGAAPFAAADPTPLPG
-245 AEAFA
+245 
-250 EVEPRELTG
+250 P
-259 STEWLSETALAE
+259 SSWLDETALAE
-271 EAGARLVLR
+271 QAGTRLVLR

-286 EDEFR
+286 SEDSEDFR
-291 AVLQLRSGADPSLL
+291 AVLQLRSGLDPSLL
-305 VDVADMWSAPA
+305 VDVADMWNAPA
-316 AVLAALGERA
+316 AVLTALGERA

-338 RVWPPLSAA
+338 RVWPPLGTA
-347 LRDAAPA
+347 LRDAAPE
-354 EVVVEDEALDELAGD
+354 EVPIDDAALEELAEGSSE
-369 GTALEGA
+369 LEDT
-376 GIEVLWPAELFAGEL
+376 GIEVLWPTELFAGKL
-391 AVRGSVQATPTP
+391 ALRATVGTPTP

-408 PDFRLSEL
+408 PDFSLNDL
-416 LAFRWRPTLDGSE
+416 VAFRWRPTLDGDDLSE
-429 LTEEEVAALAEAKRP
+429 AEIAALAEAKRP
-444 MIRMRGRWVR
+444 MIRMRGRWIRVDHDVVR
-454 IDQDLVRKLRRGGT
+454 RLRNGST

-483 SIDMDGELVPFDPGG
+483 TIDADGELVPFEADGS
-498 PLQTLLHRLRSAEEP
+498 LAEMLARLRSAEEP
-513 APLAEPV
+513 APLVEPV

-527 DYQRRGVAWMAH
+527 DYQRRGVAWMAQ
-539 LADLGLGGCLADDM
+539 LANLGLGGCLADDM

-560 VIALHLHLSGRGR
+560 VIALHLQLKGR
-573 GPTIVVCP
+573 GPTVVVCP
-581 STLLGTWE
+581 STLLGNWE
-589 RELERFAP
+589 REFERFAP
-597 DVAVRRYHGVGRTL
+597 DVPTRRYHGPGRTL
-611 SDLAADEVVLTTY
+611 SDLAPDEVVLTTY
-624 GVVRQDHRV
+624 GVVRQDHR
-633 LSEVSWGL
+633 LLGEIGWGL

-653 LSRTARSLRTLP
+653 LSRTARALRTLP
-665 AATRLALTG
+665 SATRIALTG

-704 DVAVPVERYHDEEA
+704 DVAVPVERFHDEEA

-757 VEQATLYQAVTR
+757 TEQATLYQAVAKET
-769 ESLAKIEAAEGI
+769 LAKIEEASGI

-798 NHPAQFLHEPGPLP
+798 NHPAQFLHESGPLE

-847 IESHLAARQVRT
+847 IEAHLAARQVRT

-868 RKREHL
+868 RKRSEM
-874 VEQFQSG
+874 VEQFQAG
-881 QAQVFL
+881 AAPVFL

-898 LTKATH
+898 LTQATH

-946 RIATVIEAKRN
+946 RIATVINTKRD

-972 LSDSELTELVELSTT
+972 LSDGELAELVELSTG
-987 PAKSGSASAY
+987 PARSGSASAY
-997 NPSAVGKAGS
+997 NPSAVGKSDG

>member
-1 MDSAGRLSVGP
+1 MGGNLSAVRRTVQGMF
-12 RNLRWVI
+12 
-19 DVVFL
+19 DAVFV

-37 GDLTATGFTLPAG
+37 GDLAAAG
-50 VDEKVELVLPRGDQ
+50 EVADETVELVLPKGSQ
-64 VRRVTV
+64 VRRTTV
-70 PVRLLGMEQAL
+70 PARLLTVSQVL
-81 EFLTQAD
+81 DRL
-88 PTGWAAGSAD
+88 GSDA
-98 GQTWADGPSVVGG
+98 V
-111 SADGSSAGGGSAG
+111 DGSE
-124 GPLAGSG
+124 
-131 SVGGGRSTYGHS
+131 
-143 GSWAAWGAAAWAG
+143 SWAAWRAAALAG
-156 VGLIGRGRVV
+156 LGLIARGRLV
-166 PDVGAAGYGVWRV
+166 PDRSPSGYGAWRV
-179 APLDPGDRGWLKN
+179 APLDPLDRGWLRN
-192 LVAAMPAQAYAVPL
+192 LGAAMSPYAHALPI
-206 EGSRPLRLVDPEQ
+206 EGTRPVRLVDPEQ
-219 LVRAFWDALAD
+219 LVRAFWDAIAD
-230 TLVRTRAATFAVRAG
+230 TLVRTPAATVAVRAG
-245 AEAFA
+245 AAAFA
-250 EVEPRELTG
+250 SVDSVEVTG
-259 STEWLSETALAE
+259 STAWLEETAQSEA
-271 EAGARLVLR
+271 AGARLVLR
-280 IEPPED
+280 IEPPEEEAD
-286 EDEFR
+286 FR
-291 AVLQLRSGADPSLL
+291 AVLQLRSGVDPSLL
-305 VDVADMWSAPA
+305 VDVEDVWSAPA

-338 RVWPPLSAA
+338 RVWPPLGAA
-347 LRDAAPA
+347 LRDAAPS
-354 EVVVEDEALDELAGD
+354 EVGVDDQALEELAEGS
-369 GTALEGA
+369 TALEGA
-376 GIEVLWPAELFAGEL
+376 GIEVLWPTELFAGEL
-391 AVRGSVQATPTP
+391 AVRGTVATPTP

-408 PDFRLSEL
+408 PDFNLNEL
-416 LAFRWRPTLDGSE
+416 VAFRWRPTLDGQE
-429 LTEEEVAALAEAKRP
+429 LTEQEVAALAEAKRP

-454 IDQDLVRKLRRGGT
+454 VDHDLVRKLRRGGT

-483 SIDMDGELVPFDPGG
+483 TIEVDGELVAFDANGS
-498 PLQTLLHRLRSAEEP
+498 LASMLARLRAAEDP
-513 APLAEPV
+513 APFEQPV
-520 GLRATLR
+520 GLQATLR
-527 DYQRRGVAWMAH
+527 EYQRRGVAWMAQ
-539 LADLGLGGCLADDM
+539 LAHLGLGGCLADDM

-560 VIALHLHLSGRGR
+560 VIALHLQLRGR
-573 GPTIVVCP
+573 GPTLVVCP

-589 RELERFAP
+589 REFARFAP
-597 DVAVRRYHGVGRTL
+597 DVPTRRYHGAGRTL
-611 SDLAADEVVLTTY
+611 SDLTPDEVVLTTY

-633 LSEVSWGL
+633 LGEVFWGL

-653 LSRTARSLRTLP
+653 LSRTARALRTLP
-665 AATRLALTG
+665 SATRIALTG

-690 SAPGLLGTLDRFRH
+690 AAPGLLGTLDRFRH

-724 VTRPFLLRRRKSD
+724 VTRPFLLRRKKSD

-744 PQKSEHDVVVPLT
+744 PQKTEHDVVVPLT
-757 VEQATLYQAVTR
+757 VEQATLYQAVAKET
-769 ESLAKIEAAEGI
+769 LAKIESAEGI

-798 NHPAQFLHEPGPLP
+798 NHPAQFLHEPGPLE

-847 IESHLAARQVRT
+847 IEAHLAARRIKT

-868 RKREHL
+868 RKREQL
-874 VEQFQSG
+874 VAEFQAG
-881 QAQVFL
+881 EAQVFL

-898 LTKATH
+898 LTRATH

-946 RIATVIEAKRN
+946 RISTVIASKRD

-972 LSDSELTELVELSTT
+972 LSDSELTELVELSTG
-987 PAKSGSASAY
+987 PVKSGSASAY
-997 NPSAVGKAGS
+997 NPSAVGKSSPAAGSSSAAVGGSSAAVGGEEDE